1 MRVFFQTSRQR
12 SFLSACRIAR
22 KKWSASVPL
31 LLAALLTVVF
41 YSCRDEDL
49 LPSVQ
54 SVEHNGTRTE
64 DNANTSG
71 LTISGDI
78 KKFYDDKNNLLYS
91 GYTYAPSRRVPL
103 VGEGRVINQITK
115 NLVGVLS
122 NSDNK
127 LEYLVDKNL
136 DNSVKLTGLAEVNTG
151 LPILSVKDVNRV
163 YYDSSNG
170 IKVGFLYKDPGG
182 LLSLNVLKGFWVK
195 TYLKGEEQDGSSTSG
210 SGDDFQ
216 LLNLNLLNVSG
227 GLSEISFTT
236 TKPFDEVRIGCASI
250 DVDVLSGLE
259 FYYAFVGENPKK
271 IAASFGYYKEAE
283 TNSGLGNTNNLI
295 DEYPDNSE
303 QLSMLGH
310 HELYVDF
317 NEKIVKD
324 SEIGFKTGGLKT
336 LDIDLT
342 GLSLFELTNNDV
354 NNKYVWGN
362 EKVLSGGIGISLL
375 GTQDGSM
382 SAIAKEDCYGV
393 KIKLN
398 TGLVG
403 GLLDAIL
410 GLLGNTHYYY
420 AYSRDPVEID
430 VSSYFTIGNDT
441 ISTDYYN
448 LPTPSDD
455 GSVSYSLDRWPSGAT
470 SPSISGNRITG
481 MTVNG
486 DYVVQAIYKRGEETS
501 WSYAVIHRDK
511 KEAEAGCN
519 TMMINTSANQGQ
531 YTVVESSGS
540 QGGISLF
547 NKINNRQNLV
557 DDDYTNYAEATNVLS
572 LIQFGSLA
580 GVHSSQDIAPQGG
593 GKTRVG
599 FVMQTNNQL
608 LGADVLKFFFIR
620 LYNDG
625 KEVFSGLT
633 AENDAVGVGLV
644 GNDGSKLRFYVE
656 TDQTFDQVE
665 LWTAGLLNV
674 NLNTF
679 RLYYAFYE
687 PVTCEEYAGTSEA
700 CMEMITAQK
709 HGATINYAET
719 KSSSAASVGS
729 TMNNLSY
736 VIDNSQQTAAS
747 IVAGVSLISRSTV
760 AVKFNSIRGGQP
772 VGAILR
778 TPGYVL
784 NASVLQN
791 VTIAAY
797 NGGQAVA
804 SESTSGGLASIEVIS
819 DAGLAYMEVTPLQD
833 YDEVRISFPSLAD
846 ALETVWLSGFY
857 IRPDA
862 NGNGIPDCAEEPDD
876 QGGTDG
882 ITYKSITEHVCVD
895 ETNDLGK
902 VRISVDAQDDKV
914 GTKLTFTCYPY
925 NGNGQK
931 IEQEAELQQDDK
943 GYFFE
948 LSLPVG
954 DYSISGLSTYNGLR
968 AQVHPLKTTW
978 KRNAADT
985 DWNNWSNWTDGSPW
999 GCTNVVIPTGATRYP
1014 NLKAWGSVD
1023 KFYGGNYCANIH
1035 FEPGAAVLNTQYL
1048 EYDCAYVEMEVQ
1060 SGMYHMISTPLH
1072 GMVTGDMFVSP
1083 EMPAYFT
1090 PLNGATYREVRHNPV
1105 VRQKMYSRAVT
1116 TATSGTDLNGTVA
1129 ATADWSRTFNA
1140 VAQLYEQA
1148 QGIKMMVG
1156 NEGDGTSYRLR
1167 FPKAYTEYNYY
1178 TLSGGWVKEETLPE
1192 GARNMNGKF
1201 AYEESGFKPENA
1213 GRSFTF
1219 KLRNEEQG
1227 ATYFVAGNPFMSYLD
1242 IKTFLTEN
1250 KQSVQAIRIIDS
1262 ENVFGEEEGLV
1273 RISLSENGNL
1283 SFDVAGEQSNTI
1295 APLQAFYVEASGDN
1309 ASDNVDIT
1317 YTSNM
1322 FVQPFASTATRSSRS
1337 ASVPAAGEMKISAV
1351 SGNSVSSCSLL
1362 RSAGASDAYNAKE
1375 DVITLIDENFM
1386 PKVKVYTVAGK
1397 RALDIQKI
1405 KNAARVDL
1413 GFMVKDGSQQTKFT
1427 LNYGS
1432 NWKGWT
1438 LVDKQTGN
1446 RYLLDGTSLTVN
1458 AGAMKSNNGR
1468 FYLVKE

>member
-1 MRVFFQTSRQR
+1 MSVFFQTSRQR
-12 SFLSACRIAR
+12 SFLSACRIAG

-54 SVEHNGTRTE
+54 SVEHNGTRNETE
-64 DNANTSG
+64 STSG
-71 LTISGDI
+71 LDVVQDEIYGA
-78 KKFYDDKNNLLYS
+78 
-91 GYTYAPSRRVPL
+91 TYKPNCRVPL

-136 DNSVKLTGLAEVNTG
+136 DNSVSLKGLAELNTG
-151 LPILSVKDVNRV
+151 LPILSVRDVNRV
-163 YYDSSNG
+163 YYDSNG

-182 LLSLNVLKGFWVK
+182 LLSLDVLKGFWVK

-210 SGDDFQ
+210 SGDKFQ

-250 DVDVLSGLE
+250 SVEVLSGLE

-271 IAASFGYYKEAE
+271 IAAKEH
-283 TNSGLGNTNNLI
+283 
-295 DEYPDNSE
+295 EYPDAKQERPS
-303 QLSMLGH
+303 
-310 HELYVDF
+310 
-317 NEKIVKD
+317 
-324 SEIGFKTGGLKT
+324 
-336 LDIDLT
+336 
-342 GLSLFELTNNDV
+342 TNITD
-354 NNKYVWGN
+354 
-362 EKVLSGGIGISLL
+362 LL
-375 GTQDGSM
+375 GRNLVDSDISNGPTCELLS
-382 SAIAKEDCYGV
+382 
-393 KIKLN
+393 
-398 TGLVG
+398 GLVG
-403 GLLDAIL
+403 GGLTCRVNFGATIPVGSEVGYYTTGGGLASISLGATELNAYDTSDNNPQSINTESGIGVSALAGGAREFSMILTKENAQRLELDLPSGINLLSAVQV
-410 GLLGNTHYYY
+410 HY

-441 ISTDYYN
+441 ISTDYYD
-448 LPTPSDD
+448 LPTPSE
-455 GSVSYSLDRWPSGAT
+455 GSVTYSLISWPSGAT
-470 SPSISGNRITG
+470 SPSISGNHMTG

-486 DYVVQAIYKRGEETS
+486 DYVVKAIYTREGETS
-501 WSYAVIHRDK
+501 LLYAVIHRDK
-511 KEAEAGCN
+511 KEVVAGCN

-557 DDDYTNYAEATNVLS
+557 DGDYTNYAEATNVLS

-593 GKTRVG
+593 RKTRVG

-620 LYNDG
+620 LYKDG

-719 KSSSAASVGS
+719 KSSSVASVGT

-772 VGAILR
+772 LGAILR

-876 QGGTDG
+876 QGETD
-882 ITYKSITEHVCVD
+882 IAYKSITEHVCVD
-895 ETNDLGK
+895 ETTYLGN
-902 VRISVDAQDDKV
+902 VRIFVDAQDDKV

-978 KRNAADT
+978 KRNTADT

-999 GCTNVVIPTGATRYP
+999 GCTNVVIPAGATRYP

-1090 PLNGATYREVRHNPV
+1090 PLNGDTYREVRHNPI

-1116 TATSGTDLNGTVA
+1116 TATSGTDLNGTVV

-1140 VAQLYEQA
+1140 VAQQYEQA

-1156 NEGDGTSYRLR
+1156 NDWGTSYRLR

-1178 TLSGGWVKEETLPE
+1178 TLSGEWVKKETLPK

-1201 AYEESGFKPENA
+1201 AYEVSGFNPENA
-1213 GRSFTF
+1213 GSSFTF
-1219 KLRNEEQG
+1219 ELRNEEQG

-1242 IKTFLTEN
+1242 IKTFLTKN

-1262 ENVFGEEEGLV
+1262 ESVFGEEEGLV
-1273 RISLSENGNL
+1273 RISLGENGDL
-1283 SFDVAGEQSNTI
+1283 SFEGYGEQSNTI
-1295 APLQAFYVEASGDN
+1295 APLQAFYVEVSGDY
-1309 ASDNVDIT
+1309 ASDNVNIT
-1317 YTSNM
+1317 YTSDM
-1322 FVQPFASTATRSSRS
+1322 FVQPSASTATRSSRS
-1337 ASVPAAGEMKISAV
+1337 ASVPTAGEMKISAV

-1375 DVITLIDENFM
+1375 DVVALIDEDFM
-1386 PKVKVYTVAGK
+1386 PKVKVYTVADK
-1397 RALDIQKI
+1397 RALDIQKMS
-1405 KNAARVDL
+1405 NATRVDL
-1413 GFMVKDGSQQTKFT
+1413 GFMVKDGSQQTEFT
-1427 LNYGS
+1427 LDYGS

-1438 LVDKQTGN
+1438 LVDKQTGK

-1458 AGAMKSNNGR
+1458 AGAMKSNDGR

>member
-1 MRVFFQTSRQR
+1 MSVFFQTSRQR
-12 SFLSACRIAR
+12 SFLSVCRIAG

-31 LLAALLTVVF
+31 FLAALLTVVF

-54 SVEHNGTRTE
+54 SFEQGGTRAET
-64 DNANTSG
+64 ASTSG
-71 LTISGDI
+71 LDVVQ
-78 KKFYDDKNNLLYS
+78 DA
-91 GYTYAPSRRVPL
+91 TYGATYKPNCRVPL

-136 DNSVKLTGLAEVNTG
+136 DNFVSLKGLAEVNAG

-182 LLSLNVLKGFWVK
+182 LLSLDVLKGFWVK

-210 SGDDFQ
+210 SGENFQ

-259 FYYAFVGENPKK
+259 FYYAFVGENSKK
-271 IAASFGYYKEAE
+271 IAAEKH
-283 TNSGLGNTNNLI
+283 
-295 DEYPDNSE
+295 EYPYAE
-303 QLSMLGH
+303 QERPRH
-310 HELYVDF
+310 HLLKGDLVNESLTDGPVCELV
-317 NEKIVKD
+317 
-324 SEIGFKTGGLKT
+324 S
-336 LDIDLT
+336 
-342 GLSLFELTNNDV
+342 
-354 NNKYVWGN
+354 
-362 EKVLSGGIGISLL
+362 
-375 GTQDGSM
+375 
-382 SAIAKEDCYGV
+382 
-393 KIKLN
+393 
-398 TGLVG
+398 
-403 GLLDAIL
+403 
-410 GLLGNTHYYY
+410 GLLGGGLTCRVDFGATIPVGSEVGYYTTGGGLASISLGATKLNAYDTSDNNPQSINAESGIGVSALAGGAREFSMILTKKDTRRLELDLPSGINLLSAVQVHY

-448 LPTPSDD
+448 LPTPSE
-455 GSVSYSLDRWPSGAT
+455 GTVIYSLISSPNGVT
-470 SPSISGNRITG
+470 SPEISGNHITG

-486 DYVVQAIYKRGEETS
+486 DYVVKAVYTREEKEIS
-501 WSYAVIHRDK
+501 WSYAVIHRNK

-519 TMMINTSANQGQ
+519 TMMINTSGNEGQ

-557 DDDYTNYAEATNVLS
+557 DGDYTNYAEATNVLS

-580 GVHSSQDIAPQGG
+580 GVHSSQDIALQGG

-620 LYNDG
+620 LYKDG

-656 TDQTFDQVE
+656 TDRTFDQVE

-719 KSSSAASVGS
+719 KSSSVASVGA
-729 TMNNLSY
+729 TTNNLSY

-772 VGAILR
+772 LGAILR
-778 TPGYVL
+778 MPGYVL

-804 SESTSGGLASIEVIS
+804 SESTSSGLASIEVIS

-833 YDEVRISFPSLAD
+833 YNEVRISFPSLAD

-862 NGNGIPDCAEEPDD
+862 NGNGIPDCAEELEV
-876 QGGTDG
+876 QGEID
-882 ITYKSITEHVCVD
+882 IVYRDITEHVCVD
-895 ETNDLGK
+895 ETTYWGN
-902 VRISVDAQDDKV
+902 VRISVDAKPELL
-914 GTKLTFTCYPY
+914 GTELTFTCYPY

-931 IEQEAELQQDDK
+931 IEQEAALQQDNN

-978 KRNAADT
+978 KRNALDT
-985 DWNNWSNWTDGSPW
+985 DWNNWNNWTDGSPW
-999 GCTNVVIPTGATRYP
+999 GCTNVVIPAGATRYP
-1014 NLKAWGSVD
+1014 NLNAWGSVD

-1116 TATSGTDLNGTVA
+1116 TATSGTDPNGTVV

-1140 VAQLYEQA
+1140 VAQPYEQA

-1156 NEGDGTSYRLR
+1156 NDWGTSYRLR

-1178 TLSGGWVKEETLPE
+1178 TLSGGWVKKETLPE

-1201 AYEESGFKPENA
+1201 AYEVIGFNPENA
-1213 GRSFTF
+1213 GSSFTF
-1219 KLRNEEQG
+1219 ELRNEEQG
-1227 ATYFVAGNPFMSYLD
+1227 ATCFVAGNPFMSYLD

-1262 ENVFGEEEGLV
+1262 ENIFGEEEGLV
-1273 RISLSENGNL
+1273 RISLGENGDL

-1295 APLQAFYVEASGDN
+1295 APLQAFYVEVSGDY
-1309 ASDNVDIT
+1309 ASDNVNIT

-1322 FVQPFASTATRSSRS
+1322 FVQPSASTATRSSRS
-1337 ASVPAAGEMKISAV
+1337 ASVPTAGEMKISAV

-1375 DVITLIDENFM
+1375 DIVSLIDEDFM
-1386 PKVKVYTVAGK
+1386 PKVKVYTVADK
-1397 RALDIQKI
+1397 RALDIQKMS
-1405 KNAARVDL
+1405 NATRVGL
-1413 GFMVKDGSQQTKFT
+1413 GFMVKDGSQQTEFT
-1427 LNYGS
+1427 LDYGS

-1438 LVDKQTGN
+1438 LVDKQTGK

-1458 AGAMKSNNGR
+1458 AGAMKSNDGR

>member
-1 MRVFFQTSRQR
+1 MSVFFQTSRQR
-12 SFLSACRIAR
+12 SFLSACRIAG

-31 LLAALLTVVF
+31 FLAALLTVVF

-54 SVEHNGTRTE
+54 SFEQGGTRAE
-64 DNANTSG
+64 AASTSG
-71 LTISGDI
+71 LDVVQGA
-78 KKFYDDKNNLLYS
+78 
-91 GYTYAPSRRVPL
+91 TYGATYKPNCRVPL

-136 DNSVKLTGLAEVNTG
+136 DNSVSLKGLAEVNAG

-170 IKVGFLYKDPGG
+170 IKVGFLYKAPGG
-182 LLSLNVLKGFWVK
+182 LLSLNVLQGFWVK

-210 SGDDFQ
+210 SGDNFK

-250 DVDVLSGLE
+250 DVEVLSGLE

-271 IAASFGYYKEAE
+271 IAAETYAYPTAKQEKPAHWGTGDLVNKNLNDGPVCELVSGLLGGGLTCRVDFGATIPVGSEVGYY
-283 TNSGLGNTNNLI
+283 T
-295 DEYPDNSE
+295 
-303 QLSMLGH
+303 
-310 HELYVDF
+310 
-317 NEKIVKD
+317 
-324 SEIGFKTGGLKT
+324 TGGGLASISLGATK
-336 LDIDLT
+336 LNAYDT
-342 GLSLFELTNNDV
+342 GDNNPQSI
-354 NNKYVWGN
+354 NT
-362 EKVLSGGIGISLL
+362 ESGIGV
-375 GTQDGSM
+375 
-382 SAIAKEDCYGV
+382 SA
-393 KIKLN
+393 
-398 TGLVG
+398 LVG
-403 GLLDAIL
+403 GAREFSMILTKKDTRRLELDLPSGINLLSAVKV
-410 GLLGNTHYYY
+410 HY

-448 LPTPSDD
+448 LPTPSE
-455 GSVSYSLDRWPSGAT
+455 GTVIYSLISWPSGAT
-470 SPSISGNRITG
+470 SPSISGNHMTG

-486 DYVVQAIYKRGEETS
+486 DYVVKAVYTREEKEIS
-501 WSYAVIHRDK
+501 WSYAVIHRNK

-557 DDDYTNYAEATNVLS
+557 DGDYTNYAEATNVLS

-593 GKTRVG
+593 KTRVG

-620 LYNDG
+620 LYKDG
-625 KEVFSGLT
+625 EEVFSGLT

-656 TDQTFDQVE
+656 TDKTFDQVE

-687 PVTCEEYAGTSEA
+687 PTTCEEYAGTSEA
-700 CMEMITAQK
+700 CMEIITAQK

-719 KSSSAASVGS
+719 KSSSVASVGT

-772 VGAILR
+772 LGAILR

-819 DAGLAYMEVTPLQD
+819 DAGLAYMEVTPLQG

-876 QGGTDG
+876 QGETD
-882 ITYKSITEHVCVD
+882 IAYKSITEHVCVD
-895 ETNDLGK
+895 ETTYLGN
-902 VRISVDAQDDKV
+902 VRIFVDAQDDKV

-931 IEQEAELQQDDK
+931 IEQEAELRQDDK

-978 KRNAADT
+978 KRNASDT

-999 GCTNVVIPTGATRYP
+999 GCTNVVIPAGATRYP
-1014 NLKAWGSVD
+1014 DLNAWGSVD

-1048 EYDCAYVEMEVQ
+1048 EYDCSYVEMEVQ

-1090 PLNGATYREVRHNPV
+1090 PLNGATYREVRHNPI

-1116 TATSGTDLNGTVA
+1116 TATSGTNGTVV

-1140 VAQLYEQA
+1140 VAQPYEQA

-1156 NEGDGTSYRLR
+1156 NDWGTSYRLR

-1178 TLSGGWVKEETLPE
+1178 TLSGGWVKKETLPE

-1201 AYEESGFKPENA
+1201 AYEVIGFNPENA
-1213 GRSFTF
+1213 GSSFTF
-1219 KLRNEEQG
+1219 ELRNEEQG

-1262 ENVFGEEEGLV
+1262 ENIFGGEEGLV
-1273 RISLSENGNL
+1273 RISLGENGDL

-1295 APLQAFYVEASGDN
+1295 APLQAFYVEVSGDY
-1309 ASDNVDIT
+1309 ASDNVNIT

-1322 FVQPFASTATRSSRS
+1322 FVQPSASTATRSSRS
-1337 ASVPAAGEMKISAV
+1337 ASVPTAGEMKISAV

-1362 RSAGASDAYNAKE
+1362 HSAGASDAYNAKE
-1375 DVITLIDENFM
+1375 DIVSLIDEDFM
-1386 PKVKVYTVAGK
+1386 PKVKVYTVADK
-1397 RALDIQKI
+1397 RALDIQKMS
-1405 KNAARVDL
+1405 NATRVGL
-1413 GFMVKDGSQQTKFT
+1413 GFMVKDGSQQTEFT
-1427 LNYGS
+1427 LDYGS

-1438 LVDKQTGN
+1438 LVDKQTGK

-1458 AGAMKSNNGR
+1458 AGAMKSNDGR

>member
-12 SFLSACRIAR
+12 SFLSACRIAG

-64 DNANTSG
+64 TASTSG
-71 LTISGDI
+71 LDVEQ
-78 KKFYDDKNNLLYS
+78 NE
-91 GYTYAPSRRVPL
+91 TYGATYKPNRRVPL

-122 NSDNK
+122 SSDNK
-127 LEYLVDKNL
+127 LEYLVDKDL
-136 DNSVKLTGLAEVNTG
+136 TNSVSLKGLAEVNTG

-182 LLSLNVLKGFWVK
+182 LLSLNVLKGFWIK
-195 TYLKGEEQDGSSTSG
+195 TYLKGKKQDGSSTSG
-210 SGDDFQ
+210 SGDSFQ

-236 TKPFDEVRIGCASI
+236 TEPFDEVRIGCGSI
-250 DVDVLSGLE
+250 SVDVLSGLE
-259 FYYAFVGENPKK
+259 FYYAFVGDNPEK
-271 IAASFGYYKEAE
+271 IAASFGYYTKAE
-283 TNSGLGNTNNLI
+283 TNPGSITGLGNTNNLI
-295 DEYPDNSE
+295 DDSPYNSE
-303 QLSMLGH
+303 QLSKLGH

-317 NEKIVKD
+317 NEKIVKG
-324 SEIGFKTGGLKT
+324 SEIGFKTGGFKT
-336 LDIDLT
+336 LDINLT

-403 GLLDAIL
+403 GLLDTVL
-410 GLLGNTHYYY
+410 GLLGNTYYYY

-448 LPTPSDD
+448 LPTPSD
-455 GSVSYSLDRWPSGAT
+455 GTVSYSPISYPEGAT
-470 SPSISGNRITG
+470 PPNISGNHMTG

-486 DYVVQAIYKRGEETS
+486 DYVIRAVYTREGETS
-501 WSYAVIHRDK
+501 WSYAVIHRNK

-519 TMMINTSANQGQ
+519 TMMINTSENQGQ

-547 NKINNRQNLV
+547 NKINDRPNLV
-557 DDDYTNYAEATNVLS
+557 DGDYTNYAEATNVLS

-580 GVHSSQDIAPQGG
+580 GIHSSQDIAPQGG
-593 GKTRVG
+593 EKTRVG

-620 LYNDG
+620 LYKDG
-625 KEVFSGLT
+625 EEVFSGLT

-674 NLNTF
+674 NLNIF

-719 KSSSAASVGS
+719 KSSSAASVGA

-778 TPGYVL
+778 TLGYVL

-902 VRISVDAQDDKV
+902 VRISVDAQDDK
-914 GTKLTFTCYPY
+914 TKLTFTCYPY

-931 IEQEAELQQDDK
+931 IEQEAELQHDDK

-985 DWNNWSNWTDGSPW
+985 DWNNWNNWTDGSPW

-1014 NLKAWGSVD
+1014 VLKPWSSEAT
-1023 KFYGGNYCANIH
+1023 FYGGNYCENIH

-1048 EYDCAYVEMEVQ
+1048 EYSRAYVEMEMA
-1060 SGMYHMISTPLH
+1060 GATPRMISIPLQ
-1072 GMVTGDMFVSP
+1072 GMVTGDMFVSS

-1090 PLNGATYREVRHNPV
+1090 PLNNETYPEVRHNPL
-1105 VRQKMYSRAVT
+1105 VRQQMYSRAVT
-1116 TATSGTDLNGTVA
+1116 TATSGKNDPDSTIA

-1140 VAQLYEQA
+1140 VAQPYEQA
-1148 QGIKMMVG
+1148 QGIMLMVG
-1156 NEGDGTSYRLR
+1156 SEGDGTSYRLR
-1167 FPKAYTEYNYY
+1167 FPKDYTAYNYY
-1178 TLSGGWVKEETLPE
+1178 TLSGGWVKSEPLQN
-1192 GARNMNGKF
+1192 GARDKNGRF
-1201 AYEESGFKPENA
+1201 TYEESGFTPENV
-1213 GRSFTF
+1213 RNSFTF
-1219 KLRNEEQG
+1219 KLRNDKQG
-1227 ATYFVAGNPFMSYLD
+1227 AIYFVAGNPFMSYLD
-1242 IKTFLTEN
+1242 IQEFLQQN
-1250 KQSVQAIRIIDS
+1250 SGSVSAIVLS
-1262 ENVFGEEEGLV
+1262 EKGEQIT
-1273 RISLSENGNL
+1273 ISLDLKDGIR
-1283 SFDVAGEQSNTI
+1283 TI
-1295 APLQAFYVEASGDN
+1295 APLQAFYVVSTN
-1309 ASDNVDIT
+1309 TNSTQLDIT
-1317 YTSNM
+1317 YTSDM
-1322 FVQPFASTATRSSRS
+1322 FVQPSASTATRSSRS
-1337 ASVPAAGEMKISAV
+1337 ASDPAAGEMKISAV

-1375 DVITLIDENFM
+1375 DVISLIDEHFM

-1446 RYLLDGTSLTVN
+1446 RYRLEGNPLTVN
-1458 AGAMKSNNGR
+1458 AGIMKTNSGR

>member
-1 MRVFFQTSRQR
+1 MSVFFQTSRQR
-12 SFLSACRIAR
+12 SFLSACRIAG

-31 LLAALLTVVF
+31 FLAALLTVVF

-54 SVEHNGTRTE
+54 SFEQGGTRAE
-64 DNANTSG
+64 AASTSG
-71 LTISGDI
+71 LDVVQ
-78 KKFYDDKNNLLYS
+78 DA
-91 GYTYAPSRRVPL
+91 TYGATYKPNCRVPL

-136 DNSVKLTGLAEVNTG
+136 DNFVSLKGLAEVNAG

-163 YYDSSNG
+163 YYDSSNV

-182 LLSLNVLKGFWVK
+182 LLSLDVLKGFWVK

-210 SGDDFQ
+210 SGENFQ

-236 TKPFDEVRIGCASI
+236 KKPFDEVRIGCASI

-271 IAASFGYYKEAE
+271 IAAKEH
-283 TNSGLGNTNNLI
+283 
-295 DEYPDNSE
+295 EYPDAKQERPS
-303 QLSMLGH
+303 
-310 HELYVDF
+310 
-317 NEKIVKD
+317 
-324 SEIGFKTGGLKT
+324 
-336 LDIDLT
+336 
-342 GLSLFELTNNDV
+342 TNITD
-354 NNKYVWGN
+354 
-362 EKVLSGGIGISLL
+362 LL
-375 GTQDGSM
+375 GRNLVDSDISNGPTCELLS
-382 SAIAKEDCYGV
+382 
-393 KIKLN
+393 
-398 TGLVG
+398 GLVG
-403 GLLDAIL
+403 GGLTCRVDFGATIPVGSEVGYYTTGGGLASISLGATKLNAYDTSDNNPQSINAESGIGVSALAGGAREFSMILTKKDTRRLELDLPSGINLLSAVQV
-410 GLLGNTHYYY
+410 HY

-448 LPTPSDD
+448 LPTPSE
-455 GSVSYSLDRWPSGAT
+455 GTVIYSLISSPNGVT
-470 SPSISGNRITG
+470 SPEISGNHITG

-486 DYVVQAIYKRGEETS
+486 DYVVKAVYTREEKEIS
-501 WSYAVIHRDK
+501 WSYAVIHRNK

-519 TMMINTSANQGQ
+519 TMMINTSGNEGQ

-557 DDDYTNYAEATNVLS
+557 DGDYTNYAEATNVLS

-580 GVHSSQDIAPQGG
+580 GVHSSQDIALQGG

-620 LYNDG
+620 LYKDG

-656 TDQTFDQVE
+656 TDRTFDQVE

-719 KSSSAASVGS
+719 KSSSVASVGA
-729 TMNNLSY
+729 TTNNLSY

-772 VGAILR
+772 LGAILR

-804 SESTSGGLASIEVIS
+804 SESTSSGLASIEVIS

-833 YDEVRISFPSLAD
+833 YNEVRISFPSLAD

-862 NGNGIPDCAEEPDD
+862 NGNGIPDCAEELEV
-876 QGGTDG
+876 QGEIDIVYRG
-882 ITYKSITEHVCVD
+882 ITEHVCVD
-895 ETNDLGK
+895 ETTYLGN
-902 VRISVDAQDDKV
+902 VRISVDAKPELL
-914 GTKLTFTCYPY
+914 GTELTFTCYPY

-931 IEQEAELQQDDK
+931 IEQEAALQQDNN

-978 KRNAADT
+978 KRNASDT
-985 DWNNWSNWTDGSPW
+985 DWNNWNNWTDGSPW
-999 GCTNVVIPTGATRYP
+999 GCTNVVIPAGATRYP
-1014 NLKAWGSVD
+1014 NLNAWGSVD

-1116 TATSGTDLNGTVA
+1116 TATSGTDPNGTVA
-1129 ATADWSRTFNA
+1129 ATVDWSRTFNA
-1140 VAQLYEQA
+1140 VAQPYEQA

-1156 NEGDGTSYRLR
+1156 NDWGTSYRLR

-1178 TLSGGWVKEETLPE
+1178 TLSGGWVKKETLPE

-1201 AYEESGFKPENA
+1201 AYEVIGFNPENA
-1213 GRSFTF
+1213 GSSFTF
-1219 KLRNEEQG
+1219 ELRNEEQG

-1262 ENVFGEEEGLV
+1262 ENIFGGEEGLV
-1273 RISLSENGNL
+1273 RISLGENGDL

-1295 APLQAFYVEASGDN
+1295 APLQAFYVEVSGDY
-1309 ASDNVDIT
+1309 ASDNVNIT

-1322 FVQPFASTATRSSRS
+1322 FVQPSASTATRSSRS
-1337 ASVPAAGEMKISAV
+1337 ASVPTAGEMKISAV

-1362 RSAGASDAYNAKE
+1362 HSAGASDAYNAKE
-1375 DVITLIDENFM
+1375 DIVSLIDEDFM
-1386 PKVKVYTVAGK
+1386 PKVKVYTVADK
-1397 RALDIQKI
+1397 RALDIQKMS
-1405 KNAARVDL
+1405 NATRVGL
-1413 GFMVKDGSQQTKFT
+1413 GFMVKDGSQQTEFT
-1427 LNYGS
+1427 LDYGS

-1438 LVDKQTGN
+1438 LVDKQTGK

-1458 AGAMKSNNGR
+1458 AGAMKSNDGR

>member
-1 MRVFFQTSRQR
+1 MSVFFQTSRQR
-12 SFLSACRIAR
+12 SFLSACRIAG

-31 LLAALLTVVF
+31 FLAALLTVVF

-54 SVEHNGTRTE
+54 SFEQGGTRAE
-64 DNANTSG
+64 AASTSG
-71 LTISGDI
+71 LDVVQ
-78 KKFYDDKNNLLYS
+78 DA
-91 GYTYAPSRRVPL
+91 TYGATYKPNCRVPL

-136 DNSVKLTGLAEVNTG
+136 DNFVSLKGLAEVNAG

-163 YYDSSNG
+163 YYDSSNV

-182 LLSLNVLKGFWVK
+182 LLSLDVLKGFWVK

-210 SGDDFQ
+210 SGENFQ

-236 TKPFDEVRIGCASI
+236 KKPFDEVRIGCASI

-271 IAASFGYYKEAE
+271 IAAKEH
-283 TNSGLGNTNNLI
+283 
-295 DEYPDNSE
+295 EYPDAKQERPS
-303 QLSMLGH
+303 
-310 HELYVDF
+310 
-317 NEKIVKD
+317 
-324 SEIGFKTGGLKT
+324 
-336 LDIDLT
+336 
-342 GLSLFELTNNDV
+342 TNITD
-354 NNKYVWGN
+354 
-362 EKVLSGGIGISLL
+362 LL
-375 GTQDGSM
+375 GRNLVDSDISNGPTCELLS
-382 SAIAKEDCYGV
+382 
-393 KIKLN
+393 
-398 TGLVG
+398 GLVG
-403 GLLDAIL
+403 GGLTCRVDFGATIPVGSEVGYYTTGGGLASISLGATKLNAYDTSDNNPQSINAESGIGVSALAGGAREFSMILTKKDTRRLELDLPSGINLLSAVQV
-410 GLLGNTHYYY
+410 HY

-448 LPTPSDD
+448 LPTPSE
-455 GSVSYSLDRWPSGAT
+455 GTVIYSLISSPNGVT
-470 SPSISGNRITG
+470 SPEISGNHITG

-486 DYVVQAIYKRGEETS
+486 DYVVKAVYTREEKEIS
-501 WSYAVIHRDK
+501 WSYAVIHRNK

-519 TMMINTSANQGQ
+519 TMMINTSGNEGQ

-557 DDDYTNYAEATNVLS
+557 DGDYTNYAEATNVLS

-580 GVHSSQDIAPQGG
+580 GVHSSQDIALQGG

-620 LYNDG
+620 LYKDG

-656 TDQTFDQVE
+656 TDRTFDQVE

-719 KSSSAASVGS
+719 KSSSVASVGA
-729 TMNNLSY
+729 TTNNLSY

-747 IVAGVSLISRSTV
+747 IVAGVSLISRPTV

-772 VGAILR
+772 LGAILR

-804 SESTSGGLASIEVIS
+804 SESTSSGLASIEVIS

-833 YDEVRISFPSLAD
+833 YNEVRISFPSLAD

-862 NGNGIPDCAEEPDD
+862 NGNGIPDCAEELEV
-876 QGGTDG
+876 QGEID
-882 ITYKSITEHVCVD
+882 IVYRDITEHVCVD
-895 ETNDLGK
+895 KTTYLGN
-902 VRISVDAQDDKV
+902 VRISVDAKPELL
-914 GTKLTFTCYPY
+914 GTELTFTCYPY

-931 IEQEAELQQDDK
+931 IEQEAALQQDNN
-943 GYFFE
+943 GYFFK

-968 AQVHPLKTTW
+968 AQVHPQKTTW
-978 KRNAADT
+978 KRNALDT
-985 DWNNWSNWTDGSPW
+985 DWNNWNNWTDGSPW
-999 GCTNVVIPTGATRYP
+999 GCTNVVIPAGATRYP
-1014 NLKAWGSVD
+1014 NLNAWGSVD

-1083 EMPAYFT
+1083 EMPAYFI
-1090 PLNGATYREVRHNPV
+1090 PLIGATYREVRHNPV

-1116 TATSGTDLNGTVA
+1116 TATSGTDPNGTVV

-1140 VAQLYEQA
+1140 VAQPYEQA

-1156 NEGDGTSYRLR
+1156 NDWGTFYRLR

-1178 TLSGGWVKEETLPE
+1178 TLSGGWVKKETLPE

-1201 AYEESGFKPENA
+1201 AYEVIGFNPENA
-1213 GRSFTF
+1213 GSSFTF
-1219 KLRNEEQG
+1219 ELRNEEQG
-1227 ATYFVAGNPFMSYLD
+1227 ATCFVAGNPFMSYLD

-1262 ENVFGEEEGLV
+1262 ENIFGGKEGLV
-1273 RISLSENGNL
+1273 RISLGENGDL

-1295 APLQAFYVEASGDN
+1295 APLQAFYVEVSGDY
-1309 ASDNVDIT
+1309 ASDNVNIT

-1322 FVQPFASTATRSSRS
+1322 FVQPSASTATRSSRS
-1337 ASVPAAGEMKISAV
+1337 ASVPTAGEMKISAV

-1375 DVITLIDENFM
+1375 DIVSLIDEDFM
-1386 PKVKVYTVAGK
+1386 PKVKVYTVADK
-1397 RALDIQKI
+1397 RALDIQKMS
-1405 KNAARVDL
+1405 NATRVGL
-1413 GFMVKDGSQQTKFT
+1413 GFMVKDGSQQTEFT
-1427 LNYGS
+1427 LDYGS

-1438 LVDKQTGN
+1438 LVDKQTGK

-1458 AGAMKSNNGR
+1458 AGAMKSNDGR

>member
-12 SFLSACRIAR
+12 SFLSACRIAG

-64 DNANTSG
+64 TASTSG
-71 LTISGDI
+71 LDVEQ
-78 KKFYDDKNNLLYS
+78 NE
-91 GYTYAPSRRVPL
+91 TYGATYKPNRRVPL

-122 NSDNK
+122 SSDNK
-127 LEYLVDKNL
+127 LEYLVDKDL
-136 DNSVKLTGLAEVNTG
+136 TNSVSLKGLAEVNTG

-182 LLSLNVLKGFWVK
+182 LLSLNVLKGFWIK
-195 TYLKGEEQDGSSTSG
+195 TYLKGKKQDGSSTSG
-210 SGDDFQ
+210 SGDSFQ

-236 TKPFDEVRIGCASI
+236 TEPFDEVRIGCGSI
-250 DVDVLSGLE
+250 SVDVLSGLE
-259 FYYAFVGENPKK
+259 FYYAFVGDNPEK
-271 IAASFGYYKEAE
+271 IAASFGYYTKAE
-283 TNSGLGNTNNLI
+283 TNPGSITGLGNTNNLI
-295 DEYPDNSE
+295 DDSPYNSE
-303 QLSMLGH
+303 QLSKLGH

-317 NEKIVKD
+317 NEKIVKG
-324 SEIGFKTGGLKT
+324 SEIGFKTGGFKT
-336 LDIDLT
+336 LDINLT

-403 GLLDAIL
+403 GLLDTVL
-410 GLLGNTHYYY
+410 GLLGNTYYYY

-448 LPTPSDD
+448 LPTPSD
-455 GSVSYSLDRWPSGAT
+455 GTVSYSPISYPEGAT
-470 SPSISGNRITG
+470 PPNISGNHMTG

-486 DYVVQAIYKRGEETS
+486 DYVIRAVYTREGETS
-501 WSYAVIHRDK
+501 WSYAVIHRNK

-519 TMMINTSANQGQ
+519 TMMINTSENQGQ

-547 NKINNRQNLV
+547 NKINDRPNLV
-557 DDDYTNYAEATNVLS
+557 DGDYTNYAEATNVLS

-580 GVHSSQDIAPQGG
+580 GIHSSQDIAPQGG
-593 GKTRVG
+593 EKTRVG

-620 LYNDG
+620 LYKDG
-625 KEVFSGLT
+625 EEVFSGLT

-719 KSSSAASVGS
+719 KSSSAASVGA

-784 NASVLQN
+784 NASILQN

-902 VRISVDAQDDKV
+902 VRISVDAQDDK
-914 GTKLTFTCYPY
+914 TKLTFTCYPY

-931 IEQEAELQQDDK
+931 IEQEAELQHDDK

-985 DWNNWSNWTDGSPW
+985 DWNNWNNWTDGSPW

-1014 NLKAWGSVD
+1014 VLKPWSSEAT
-1023 KFYGGNYCANIH
+1023 FYGGNYCENIH

-1048 EYDCAYVEMEVQ
+1048 EYSRAYVEMEMA
-1060 SGMYHMISTPLH
+1060 GATPRMISIPLQ
-1072 GMVTGDMFVSP
+1072 GMVTGDMFVSS

-1090 PLNGATYREVRHNPV
+1090 PLNNETYPEVRHNPL
-1105 VRQKMYSRAVT
+1105 VRQQMYSRAVT
-1116 TATSGTDLNGTVA
+1116 TASSGKNDPDSTIA

-1140 VAQLYEQA
+1140 VAQPYEQA
-1148 QGIKMMVG
+1148 QGIMLMVG
-1156 NEGDGTSYRLR
+1156 SEGDGTSYRLR
-1167 FPKAYTEYNYY
+1167 FPKDYTAYNYY
-1178 TLSGGWVKEETLPE
+1178 TLSGGWVKSEPLQN
-1192 GARNMNGKF
+1192 GARDKNGRF
-1201 AYEESGFKPENA
+1201 TYEESGFTPENV
-1213 GRSFTF
+1213 RNSFTF
-1219 KLRNEEQG
+1219 KLRNDKQG
-1227 ATYFVAGNPFMSYLD
+1227 AIYFVAGNPFMSYLD
-1242 IKTFLTEN
+1242 IQEFLQQN
-1250 KQSVQAIRIIDS
+1250 SGSVSAIVLS
-1262 ENVFGEEEGLV
+1262 EKGEQIT
-1273 RISLSENGNL
+1273 ISLDLKG
-1283 SFDVAGEQSNTI
+1283 GIRTI
-1295 APLQAFYVEASGDN
+1295 APLQAFYVVSTN
-1309 ASDNVDIT
+1309 TNSTQLDIT
-1317 YTSNM
+1317 YTSDM
-1322 FVQPFASTATRSSRS
+1322 FVQPSASTATRSSRS
-1337 ASVPAAGEMKISAV
+1337 ASDPAAGEMKISAV

-1375 DVITLIDENFM
+1375 DVISLIDEHFM

-1446 RYLLDGTSLTVN
+1446 RYRLEGNPLTVN
-1458 AGAMKSNNGR
+1458 AGIMKTNSGR

>member
-1 MRVFFQTSRQR
+1 MSVFFQTSRQR
-12 SFLSACRIAR
+12 SFLSACRIAG

-31 LLAALLTVVF
+31 FLAALLTVVF

-54 SVEHNGTRTE
+54 SFEQGGTRAE
-64 DNANTSG
+64 AASTSG
-71 LTISGDI
+71 LDVVQ
-78 KKFYDDKNNLLYS
+78 DA
-91 GYTYAPSRRVPL
+91 TYGATYKPNCRVPL

-136 DNSVKLTGLAEVNTG
+136 DNFVSLKGLAEVNAG

-163 YYDSSNG
+163 YYDSSNV

-182 LLSLNVLKGFWVK
+182 LLSLDVLKGFWVK
-195 TYLKGEEQDGSSTSG
+195 TYLKGEEQDGSSTLG
-210 SGDDFQ
+210 SGENFQ

-250 DVDVLSGLE
+250 SVEVLSGLE

-271 IAASFGYYKEAE
+271 IAAEKH
-283 TNSGLGNTNNLI
+283 
-295 DEYPDNSE
+295 EYPYAE
-303 QLSMLGH
+303 QERPLHPLSKGDLVNESLTDGPVC
-310 HELYVDF
+310 EL
-317 NEKIVKD
+317 
-324 SEIGFKTGGLKT
+324 
-336 LDIDLT
+336 
-342 GLSLFELTNNDV
+342 
-354 NNKYVWGN
+354 
-362 EKVLSGGIGISLL
+362 IS
-375 GTQDGSM
+375 
-382 SAIAKEDCYGV
+382 
-393 KIKLN
+393 
-398 TGLVG
+398 
-403 GLLDAIL
+403 
-410 GLLGNTHYYY
+410 GLLGGLTCRVDFGATIPVGSEVGYYTKGGGLASISLGATKLNAYDTGDNNPQSINTESGIGVSALAGGAREFSMILTKKDTRRLELDLPSGINLLSAVQVHY

-448 LPTPSDD
+448 LPTPSE
-455 GSVSYSLDRWPSGAT
+455 GTVIYSLISSPNGVT
-470 SPSISGNRITG
+470 SPEISGNRITG

-486 DYVVQAIYKRGEETS
+486 DYAVKAVYTREEKEIS
-501 WSYAVIHRDK
+501 WSYAVIHRNK

-519 TMMINTSANQGQ
+519 TMMINTSGNEGQ

-557 DDDYTNYAEATNVLS
+557 DGDYTNYAEATNVLS

-593 GKTRVG
+593 KTRVG

-620 LYNDG
+620 LYKDG
-625 KEVFSGLT
+625 EEVFSGLT
-633 AENDAVGVGLV
+633 AENDAIGVGLV

-656 TDQTFDQVE
+656 TDKTFDQVE

-687 PVTCEEYAGTSEA
+687 PTTCEEYAGTSEA

-719 KSSSAASVGS
+719 KSSSAASVGA

-772 VGAILR
+772 LGAILR

-876 QGGTDG
+876 QGETD
-882 ITYKSITEHVCVD
+882 ITYRSITEHVCVD
-895 ETNDLGK
+895 KTTYLGN
-902 VRISVDAQDDKV
+902 VRISVDAKSELL
-914 GTKLTFTCYPY
+914 GTELTFTCYPY
-925 NGNGQK
+925 NGNEQK
-931 IEQEAELQQDDK
+931 IEQKAELQQDDK

-978 KRNAADT
+978 KRNASDT

-999 GCTNVVIPTGATRYP
+999 GCTNVVIPAGATRYP
-1014 NLKAWGSVD
+1014 NLNAWGSVD

-1072 GMVTGDMFVSP
+1072 GMITGDMFVSP

-1090 PLNGATYREVRHNPV
+1090 PLKEDTYREVRHNPI

-1116 TATSGTDLNGTVA
+1116 TATSGTDPNGTVA
-1129 ATADWSRTFNA
+1129 ATVDWSRTFNA
-1140 VAQLYEQA
+1140 VAQPYEQA

-1156 NEGDGTSYRLR
+1156 NDWGTSYRLR

-1178 TLSGGWVKEETLPE
+1178 TLSGGWVKKETLPE

-1201 AYEESGFKPENA
+1201 AYEVIGFNPENA
-1213 GRSFTF
+1213 GSSFTF
-1219 KLRNEEQG
+1219 ELRNEEQG

-1262 ENVFGEEEGLV
+1262 ESVFGEEEGLV
-1273 RISLSENGNL
+1273 RISLGENGDL

-1295 APLQAFYVEASGDN
+1295 APLQAFYVEVSGDY
-1309 ASDNVDIT
+1309 ASDNVNIT

-1322 FVQPFASTATRSSRS
+1322 FVQPSASTATRSSRS

-1351 SGNSVSSCSLL
+1351 SGNSVSSCSLI

-1375 DVITLIDENFM
+1375 DIVSLIDEDFM
-1386 PKVKVYTVAGK
+1386 PKVKVYTVADK
-1397 RALDIQKI
+1397 RALDIQKMS
-1405 KNAARVDL
+1405 NATRVGL
-1413 GFMVKDGSQQTKFT
+1413 GFMVKDGSQQTEFT
-1427 LNYGS
+1427 LDYGS

-1438 LVDKQTGN
+1438 LVDKQTGK

-1458 AGAMKSNNGR
+1458 AGAMKSNDGR

>member
-1 MRVFFQTSRQR
+1 MSVFFQTSRQR
-12 SFLSACRIAR
+12 SFLSVCRIAG

-31 LLAALLTVVF
+31 FLAALLTVVF

-54 SVEHNGTRTE
+54 SFEQGGTRAET
-64 DNANTSG
+64 ASTSG
-71 LTISGDI
+71 LDVVQ
-78 KKFYDDKNNLLYS
+78 DA
-91 GYTYAPSRRVPL
+91 TYGATYKPNCRVPL

-136 DNSVKLTGLAEVNTG
+136 DNFVSLKGLAEVNAG

-182 LLSLNVLKGFWVK
+182 LLSLNVLQGFWVK
-195 TYLKGEEQDGSSTSG
+195 TYLKGKEQDGSSTSG
-210 SGDDFQ
+210 SGDNFQ

-271 IAASFGYYKEAE
+271 IAAEKH
-283 TNSGLGNTNNLI
+283 
-295 DEYPDNSE
+295 EYPYAE
-303 QLSMLGH
+303 QERPLHPLSKGDL
-310 HELYVDF
+310 V
-317 NEKIVKD
+317 NE
-324 SEIGFKTGGLKT
+324 S
-336 LDIDLT
+336 LT
-342 GLSLFELTNNDV
+342 
-354 NNKYVWGN
+354 
-362 EKVLSGGIGISLL
+362 
-375 GTQDGSM
+375 DGPVC
-382 SAIAKEDCYGV
+382 E
-393 KIKLN
+393 
-398 TGLVG
+398 LVG
-403 GLLDAIL
+403 GLLGGGLTCRVDFGATIPVGSEVGYYTTGGGLASISLGATKLNAYDTSDNNPQSINAESGIGVSALAGGAREFSMIL
-410 GLLGNTHYYY
+410 TKKDTRRLELDLPSGINLLSAVQVRY

-448 LPTPSDD
+448 LPTPSE
-455 GSVSYSLDRWPSGAT
+455 GTVIYSLISSPNGVT
-470 SPSISGNRITG
+470 SPEISGNHITG

-486 DYVVQAIYKRGEETS
+486 DYVVKAVYTREEKEIS
-501 WSYAVIHRDK
+501 WSYAVIHRNK

-519 TMMINTSANQGQ
+519 TMMINTSGNEGQ

-557 DDDYTNYAEATNVLS
+557 DGDYTNYAEATNVLS

-580 GVHSSQDIAPQGG
+580 GVHSSQDIALQGG

-620 LYNDG
+620 LYKDG

-656 TDQTFDQVE
+656 TDRTFDQVE

-719 KSSSAASVGS
+719 KSSSVASVGA
-729 TMNNLSY
+729 TTNNLSY

-747 IVAGVSLISRSTV
+747 IVAGVSLISRPTV

-772 VGAILR
+772 LGAILR

-804 SESTSGGLASIEVIS
+804 SESTSSGLASIEVIS

-833 YDEVRISFPSLAD
+833 YNEVRISFPSLAD

-862 NGNGIPDCAEEPDD
+862 NGNGIPDCAEELEV
-876 QGGTDG
+876 QGEID
-882 ITYKSITEHVCVD
+882 IVYRDITEHVCVD
-895 ETNDLGK
+895 KTTYLGN
-902 VRISVDAQDDKV
+902 VRISVDAKPELL
-914 GTKLTFTCYPY
+914 GTELTFTCYPY

-931 IEQEAELQQDDK
+931 IEQEAALQQDNN

-968 AQVHPLKTTW
+968 AQVHPQKTTW
-978 KRNAADT
+978 KRNALDT
-985 DWNNWSNWTDGSPW
+985 DWNNWNNWTDGSPW
-999 GCTNVVIPTGATRYP
+999 GCTNVVIPAGATRYP
-1014 NLKAWGSVD
+1014 NLNAWGSVD

-1083 EMPAYFT
+1083 EMPAYFI
-1090 PLNGATYREVRHNPV
+1090 PLIGATYREVRHNPV

-1116 TATSGTDLNGTVA
+1116 TATSGTDPNGTVV

-1140 VAQLYEQA
+1140 VAQPYEQA

-1156 NEGDGTSYRLR
+1156 NDWGTFYRLR

-1178 TLSGGWVKEETLPE
+1178 TLSGGWVKKETLPE

-1201 AYEESGFKPENA
+1201 AYEVIGFNPENA
-1213 GRSFTF
+1213 GSSFTF
-1219 KLRNEEQG
+1219 ELRNEEQG
-1227 ATYFVAGNPFMSYLD
+1227 ATCFVAGNPFMSYLD

-1262 ENVFGEEEGLV
+1262 ENIFGEEEGLV
-1273 RISLSENGNL
+1273 RISLGENGDL

-1295 APLQAFYVEASGDN
+1295 APLQAFYVEVSGDY
-1309 ASDNVDIT
+1309 ASDNVNIT

-1322 FVQPFASTATRSSRS
+1322 FVQPSASTATRSSRS
-1337 ASVPAAGEMKISAV
+1337 ASVPTAGEMKISAV

-1375 DVITLIDENFM
+1375 DIVSLIDEDFM
-1386 PKVKVYTVAGK
+1386 PKVKVYTVADK
-1397 RALDIQKI
+1397 RALDIQKMS
-1405 KNAARVDL
+1405 NATRVGL
-1413 GFMVKDGSQQTKFT
+1413 GFMVKDGSQQTEFT
-1427 LNYGS
+1427 LDYGS

-1438 LVDKQTGN
+1438 LVDKQTGK

-1458 AGAMKSNNGR
+1458 AGAMKSNDGR

>member
-1 MRVFFQTSRQR
+1 MSVFFQTSRQR
-12 SFLSACRIAR
+12 SFLSACRIAG

-31 LLAALLTVVF
+31 FLAALLTVVF

-54 SVEHNGTRTE
+54 SFEQGGTRAE
-64 DNANTSG
+64 AASTSG
-71 LTISGDI
+71 LDVVQ
-78 KKFYDDKNNLLYS
+78 DA
-91 GYTYAPSRRVPL
+91 TYGATYKPNCRVPL

-136 DNSVKLTGLAEVNTG
+136 DNFVSLKGLAEVNAG

-182 LLSLNVLKGFWVK
+182 LLSLDVLKGFWVK

-210 SGDDFQ
+210 SGENFQ

-236 TKPFDEVRIGCASI
+236 KKPFDEVRIGCASI

-271 IAASFGYYKEAE
+271 IAAKEH
-283 TNSGLGNTNNLI
+283 
-295 DEYPDNSE
+295 EYPDAKQERPS
-303 QLSMLGH
+303 
-310 HELYVDF
+310 
-317 NEKIVKD
+317 
-324 SEIGFKTGGLKT
+324 
-336 LDIDLT
+336 
-342 GLSLFELTNNDV
+342 TNITD
-354 NNKYVWGN
+354 
-362 EKVLSGGIGISLL
+362 LL
-375 GTQDGSM
+375 GRNLVDSDISNGPTCELLS
-382 SAIAKEDCYGV
+382 
-393 KIKLN
+393 
-398 TGLVG
+398 GLVG
-403 GLLDAIL
+403 GGLTCRVDFGATIPVGSEVGYYTKGGGLASISLGATKLNAYDTGDNNPQSINTEGGIGVSALVGGAREFSMILTKENAQRLELDLPSGINLLSAVQV
-410 GLLGNTHYYY
+410 HY

-448 LPTPSDD
+448 LPTPSD
-455 GSVSYSLDRWPSGAT
+455 GSVTYSLISWPSGAT
-470 SPSISGNRITG
+470 SPSISGNHMTG

-486 DYVVQAIYKRGEETS
+486 DYVVKAIYTREEKETS
-501 WSYAVIHRDK
+501 WSYAVIHRNK
-511 KEAEAGCN
+511 KEAVAGCN
-519 TMMINTSANQGQ
+519 TMMINTSGNEGQ

-557 DDDYTNYAEATNVLS
+557 DGDYTNYAEATNVLS

-593 GKTRVG
+593 KTRVG

-620 LYNDG
+620 LYKDG
-625 KEVFSGLT
+625 EEVFSGLT
-633 AENDAVGVGLV
+633 AENDAIGVGLV

-656 TDQTFDQVE
+656 TDKTFDQVE

-687 PVTCEEYAGTSEA
+687 PTTCEEYAGTSEA

-719 KSSSAASVGS
+719 KSSSAASVGA

-772 VGAILR
+772 LGAILR

-804 SESTSGGLASIEVIS
+804 SESTSSGLASIEVIS

-833 YDEVRISFPSLAD
+833 YNEVRISFPSLAD

-862 NGNGIPDCAEEPDD
+862 NGNGIPDCAEELEV
-876 QGGTDG
+876 QGEIDIVYRG
-882 ITYKSITEHVCVD
+882 ITEHVCVD
-895 ETNDLGK
+895 ETTYLGN
-902 VRISVDAQDDKV
+902 VRISVDAKPELL
-914 GTKLTFTCYPY
+914 GTELTFTCYPY

-931 IEQEAELQQDDK
+931 IEQEAALQQDNN

-978 KRNAADT
+978 KRNASDT
-985 DWNNWSNWTDGSPW
+985 DWNNWNNWTDGSPW
-999 GCTNVVIPTGATRYP
+999 GCTNVVIPAGATRYP
-1014 NLKAWGSVD
+1014 NLNAWGSVD

-1116 TATSGTDLNGTVA
+1116 TATSGTDPNGTVA
-1129 ATADWSRTFNA
+1129 ATVDWSRTFNA
-1140 VAQLYEQA
+1140 VAQPYEQA

-1156 NEGDGTSYRLR
+1156 NDWGTSYRLR

-1178 TLSGGWVKEETLPE
+1178 TLSGGWVKKETLPE

-1201 AYEESGFKPENA
+1201 AYEVIGFNPENA
-1213 GRSFTF
+1213 GSSFTF
-1219 KLRNEEQG
+1219 ELRNEEQG

-1262 ENVFGEEEGLV
+1262 ENIFGGEEGLV
-1273 RISLSENGNL
+1273 RISLGENGDL

-1295 APLQAFYVEASGDN
+1295 APLQAFYVEVSGDY
-1309 ASDNVDIT
+1309 ASDNVNIT

-1322 FVQPFASTATRSSRS
+1322 FVQPSASTATRSSRS
-1337 ASVPAAGEMKISAV
+1337 ASVPTAGEMKISAV

-1362 RSAGASDAYNAKE
+1362 HSAGASDAYNAKE
-1375 DVITLIDENFM
+1375 DIVSLIDEDFM
-1386 PKVKVYTVAGK
+1386 PKVKVYTVADK
-1397 RALDIQKI
+1397 RALDIQKMS
-1405 KNAARVDL
+1405 NATRVGL
-1413 GFMVKDGSQQTKFT
+1413 GFMVKDGSQQTEFT
-1427 LNYGS
+1427 LDYGS

-1438 LVDKQTGN
+1438 LVDKQTGK

-1458 AGAMKSNNGR
+1458 AGAMKSNDGR

>member
-1 MRVFFQTSRQR
+1 M
-12 SFLSACRIAR
+12 
-22 KKWSASVPL
+22 
-31 LLAALLTVVF
+31 
-41 YSCRDEDL
+41 
-49 LPSVQ
+49 
-54 SVEHNGTRTE
+54 
-64 DNANTSG
+64 
-71 LTISGDI
+71 
-78 KKFYDDKNNLLYS
+78 
-91 GYTYAPSRRVPL
+91 
-103 VGEGRVINQITK
+103 
-115 NLVGVLS
+115 VGVLS

-136 DNSVKLTGLAEVNTG
+136 DNFVSLKGLAEVNAG

-182 LLSLNVLKGFWVK
+182 LLSLNVLQGFWVK
-195 TYLKGEEQDGSSTSG
+195 TYLKGKEQDGSSTSG
-210 SGDDFQ
+210 SGENFQ

-271 IAASFGYYKEAE
+271 IAAEKH
-283 TNSGLGNTNNLI
+283 
-295 DEYPDNSE
+295 EYPYAE
-303 QLSMLGH
+303 QERPLHPLSKGDL
-310 HELYVDF
+310 V
-317 NEKIVKD
+317 NE
-324 SEIGFKTGGLKT
+324 S
-336 LDIDLT
+336 LT
-342 GLSLFELTNNDV
+342 
-354 NNKYVWGN
+354 
-362 EKVLSGGIGISLL
+362 
-375 GTQDGSM
+375 DGPVC
-382 SAIAKEDCYGV
+382 E
-393 KIKLN
+393 
-398 TGLVG
+398 LVG
-403 GLLDAIL
+403 GLLGGGLTCRVDFGATIPVGSEVGYYTTGGGLASISLGATKLNAYDTSDNNPQSINAESGIGVSALAGGAREFSMIL
-410 GLLGNTHYYY
+410 TKKDTRRLELDLPSGINLLSAVQVRY

-448 LPTPSDD
+448 LPTPSE
-455 GSVSYSLDRWPSGAT
+455 GTVIYSLISSPNGVT
-470 SPSISGNRITG
+470 SPEISGNHITG

-486 DYVVQAIYKRGEETS
+486 DYVVKAVYTREEKEIS
-501 WSYAVIHRDK
+501 WSYAVIHRNK

-519 TMMINTSANQGQ
+519 TMMINTSGNEGQ

-557 DDDYTNYAEATNVLS
+557 DGDYTNYAEATNVLS

-580 GVHSSQDIAPQGG
+580 GVHSSQDIALQGG

-620 LYNDG
+620 LYKDG

-656 TDQTFDQVE
+656 TDRTFDQVE

-719 KSSSAASVGS
+719 KSSSVASVGA
-729 TMNNLSY
+729 TTNNLSY

-747 IVAGVSLISRSTV
+747 IVAGVSLISRPTV

-772 VGAILR
+772 LGAILR

-804 SESTSGGLASIEVIS
+804 SESTSSGLASIEVIS

-833 YDEVRISFPSLAD
+833 YNEVRISFPSLAD

-862 NGNGIPDCAEEPDD
+862 NGNGIPDCAEELEV
-876 QGGTDG
+876 QGEID
-882 ITYKSITEHVCVD
+882 IVYRDITEHVCVD
-895 ETNDLGK
+895 ETTYLGN
-902 VRISVDAQDDKV
+902 VRISVDAKPELL
-914 GTKLTFTCYPY
+914 GTELTFTCYPY

-931 IEQEAELQQDDK
+931 IEQEAALQQDNN

-968 AQVHPLKTTW
+968 AQVHPQKTTW
-978 KRNAADT
+978 KRNALDT
-985 DWNNWSNWTDGSPW
+985 DWNNWNNWTDGSPW
-999 GCTNVVIPTGATRYP
+999 GCTNVVIPAGATRYP
-1014 NLKAWGSVD
+1014 NLNAWGSVD

-1116 TATSGTDLNGTVA
+1116 TATSGTDPNGTVV

-1140 VAQLYEQA
+1140 VAQPYEQA

-1156 NEGDGTSYRLR
+1156 NDWGTSYRLR

-1178 TLSGGWVKEETLPE
+1178 TLSGGWVKKETLPE

-1201 AYEESGFKPENA
+1201 AYEVIGFNPENA
-1213 GRSFTF
+1213 GSSFTF
-1219 KLRNEEQG
+1219 ELRNEEQG
-1227 ATYFVAGNPFMSYLD
+1227 ATCFVAGNPFMSYLD

-1262 ENVFGEEEGLV
+1262 ENIFGGKEGLV
-1273 RISLSENGNL
+1273 RISLGENGDL

-1295 APLQAFYVEASGDN
+1295 APLQAFYVEVSGDY
-1309 ASDNVDIT
+1309 ASDNVNIT

-1322 FVQPFASTATRSSRS
+1322 FVQPSASTATRSSRS
-1337 ASVPAAGEMKISAV
+1337 ASVPTAGEMKISAV

-1362 RSAGASDAYNAKE
+1362 RSVGASDAYNAKE
-1375 DVITLIDENFM
+1375 DIVSLIDEDFM
-1386 PKVKVYTVAGK
+1386 PKVKVYTVADK
-1397 RALDIQKI
+1397 RALDIQKMS
-1405 KNAARVDL
+1405 NATRVGL
-1413 GFMVKDGSQQTKFT
+1413 GFMVKDGSQQTEFT
-1427 LNYGS
+1427 LDYGS

-1438 LVDKQTGN
+1438 LVDKQTGK

-1458 AGAMKSNNGR
+1458 AGAMKSNDGR

>member
-1 MRVFFQTSRQR
+1 MSVFFQTSRQR
-12 SFLSACRIAR
+12 SFLSACRIAG

-31 LLAALLTVVF
+31 FLAALLTVVF

-54 SVEHNGTRTE
+54 SFEQGGTRAE
-64 DNANTSG
+64 AASTSG
-71 LTISGDI
+71 LDVVQ
-78 KKFYDDKNNLLYS
+78 DA
-91 GYTYAPSRRVPL
+91 TYGATYKPNCRVPL

-136 DNSVKLTGLAEVNTG
+136 DNFVSLKGLAEVNAG

-163 YYDSSNG
+163 YYDSSNV

-182 LLSLNVLKGFWVK
+182 LLSLNVLQGFWVK
-195 TYLKGEEQDGSSTSG
+195 TYLKGKEQDGSSTSG
-210 SGDDFQ
+210 SGDKFQ

-236 TKPFDEVRIGCASI
+236 TKPFDEVRSGGASI

-271 IAASFGYYKEAE
+271 IAAEKHEYPYAEQERPLHPLSKGDLVNESLIDGPVCELVSGLLGGLTCRVDFGATIPVGSEVGYY
-283 TNSGLGNTNNLI
+283 T
-295 DEYPDNSE
+295 
-303 QLSMLGH
+303 
-310 HELYVDF
+310 
-317 NEKIVKD
+317 
-324 SEIGFKTGGLKT
+324 TGGGLASISLGATK
-336 LDIDLT
+336 LNAYDT
-342 GLSLFELTNNDV
+342 GDNNPQSI
-354 NNKYVWGN
+354 NT
-362 EKVLSGGIGISLL
+362 ESGIGV
-375 GTQDGSM
+375 
-382 SAIAKEDCYGV
+382 SA
-393 KIKLN
+393 
-398 TGLVG
+398 LVG
-403 GLLDAIL
+403 GARECSMILTKKDTRRLELDLPSGIKLLSAVKV
-410 GLLGNTHYYY
+410 HY

-448 LPTPSDD
+448 LPTPSD
-455 GSVSYSLDRWPSGAT
+455 GTVSYSLISWPSGAT
-470 SPSISGNRITG
+470 SPSISGNHMTG

-486 DYVVQAIYKRGEETS
+486 DYAVKAVYTREEKETS
-501 WSYAVIHRDK
+501 WSYAVIHRNK
-511 KEAEAGCN
+511 KEAVAGCN

-557 DDDYTNYAEATNVLS
+557 DGDYTNYAEATNVLS

-593 GKTRVG
+593 KTRVG

-620 LYNDG
+620 LYKDG
-625 KEVFSGLT
+625 EEVFSGLT
-633 AENDAVGVGLV
+633 AENDAIGVGLV

-656 TDQTFDQVE
+656 TDKTFDQVE

-687 PVTCEEYAGTSEA
+687 PTTCEEYAGTSEA

-719 KSSSAASVGS
+719 KSSSAASVGA

-772 VGAILR
+772 LGAILR
-778 TPGYVL
+778 MPGYVL

-804 SESTSGGLASIEVIS
+804 SESTSSGLASIEVIS

-833 YDEVRISFPSLAD
+833 YNEVRISFPSLAD

-862 NGNGIPDCAEEPDD
+862 NGNGIPDCAEELEV
-876 QGGTDG
+876 QGEID
-882 ITYKSITEHVCVD
+882 IVYRDITEHVCVD
-895 ETNDLGK
+895 ETTYLGN
-902 VRISVDAQDDKV
+902 VRISVDAKPELL
-914 GTKLTFTCYPY
+914 GTELTFTCYPY

-931 IEQEAELQQDDK
+931 IEQEAALQQDNN

-954 DYSISGLSTYNGLR
+954 DYSISGLSTYNGMR

-978 KRNAADT
+978 KRSASDT

-999 GCTNVVIPTGATRYP
+999 GCTNVVIPAGATRYP

-1072 GMVTGDMFVSP
+1072 GMITGDMFVSP

-1116 TATSGTDLNGTVA
+1116 TATSGTDPNGTVA
-1129 ATADWSRTFNA
+1129 ATVDWSRTFNA
-1140 VAQLYEQA
+1140 VAQPYEQA

-1156 NEGDGTSYRLR
+1156 NDWGTSYRLR

-1178 TLSGGWVKEETLPE
+1178 TLSGGWVKKETLPE

-1201 AYEESGFKPENA
+1201 AYEVIGFNPENA
-1213 GRSFTF
+1213 GSSFTF
-1219 KLRNEEQG
+1219 ELRNEEQG

-1250 KQSVQAIRIIDS
+1250 KQFVQAIRIIDS
-1262 ENVFGEEEGLV
+1262 ESVFGEEEGLV
-1273 RISLSENGNL
+1273 RISLGKNGDL
-1283 SFDVAGEQSNTI
+1283 SFNVAGEQSNTI
-1295 APLQAFYVEASGDN
+1295 APLQAFYVEALEGYT
-1309 ASDNVDIT
+1309 SDNVNIT
-1317 YTSNM
+1317 YTSDM
-1322 FVQPFASTATRSSRS
+1322 FVQPSASTATRSSRS
-1337 ASVPAAGEMKISAV
+1337 ASVPTAGEMKISAV
-1351 SGNSVSSCSLL
+1351 SGNSVSSCSLI

-1375 DVITLIDENFM
+1375 DIVSLIDEDFM
-1386 PKVKVYTVAGK
+1386 PKVKVYTVADK
-1397 RALDIQKI
+1397 RALDIQKMS
-1405 KNAARVDL
+1405 NATRVGL
-1413 GFMVKDGSQQTKFT
+1413 GFMVKDGSQQTEFT
-1427 LNYGS
+1427 LDYGS

-1438 LVDKQTGN
+1438 LVDKQTGK

-1458 AGAMKSNNGR
+1458 AGAMKSNDGR

>member
-1 MRVFFQTSRQR
+1 MSVFFQTSRQR
-12 SFLSACRIAR
+12 SFLSACRIAG

-31 LLAALLTVVF
+31 FLAALLTVVF

-54 SVEHNGTRTE
+54 SFEQGGTRAE
-64 DNANTSG
+64 AASTSG
-71 LTISGDI
+71 LDVVQ
-78 KKFYDDKNNLLYS
+78 DA
-91 GYTYAPSRRVPL
+91 TYGATYKPNCRVPL

-136 DNSVKLTGLAEVNTG
+136 DNFVSLKGLAEVNAG

-163 YYDSSNG
+163 YYDSSNV

-182 LLSLNVLKGFWVK
+182 LLSLDVLKGFWVK
-195 TYLKGEEQDGSSTSG
+195 TYLKGEEQDGSSTLG
-210 SGDDFQ
+210 SGENFQ

-250 DVDVLSGLE
+250 SVEVLSGLE

-271 IAASFGYYKEAE
+271 IAAEKH
-283 TNSGLGNTNNLI
+283 
-295 DEYPDNSE
+295 EYPYAE
-303 QLSMLGH
+303 QERPLHPLSKGDLVNESLTDGPVC
-310 HELYVDF
+310 EL
-317 NEKIVKD
+317 
-324 SEIGFKTGGLKT
+324 
-336 LDIDLT
+336 
-342 GLSLFELTNNDV
+342 
-354 NNKYVWGN
+354 
-362 EKVLSGGIGISLL
+362 IS
-375 GTQDGSM
+375 
-382 SAIAKEDCYGV
+382 
-393 KIKLN
+393 
-398 TGLVG
+398 
-403 GLLDAIL
+403 
-410 GLLGNTHYYY
+410 GLLGGLTCRVDFGATIPVGSEVGYYTKGGGLASISLGATKLNAYDTGDNNPQSINTESGIGVSALAGGAREFSMILTKKDTRRLELDLPSGINLLSAVQVHY

-448 LPTPSDD
+448 LPTPSE
-455 GSVSYSLDRWPSGAT
+455 GTVIYSLISSPNGVT
-470 SPSISGNRITG
+470 SPEISGNRITG

-486 DYVVQAIYKRGEETS
+486 DYAVKAVYTREEKEIS
-501 WSYAVIHRDK
+501 WSYAVIHRNK

-519 TMMINTSANQGQ
+519 TMMINTSGNEGQ

-557 DDDYTNYAEATNVLS
+557 DGDYTNYAEATNVLS

-593 GKTRVG
+593 KTRVG

-608 LGADVLKFFFIR
+608 LSADVLKFFFIR
-620 LYNDG
+620 LYKDG
-625 KEVFSGLT
+625 EEVFSGLT
-633 AENDAVGVGLV
+633 AENDAIGVGLV

-656 TDQTFDQVE
+656 TDKTFDQVE

-687 PVTCEEYAGTSEA
+687 PTTCEEYAGTSEA

-719 KSSSAASVGS
+719 KSSSAASVGA

-772 VGAILR
+772 LGAILR

-876 QGGTDG
+876 QGETD
-882 ITYKSITEHVCVD
+882 ITYRSITEHVCVD
-895 ETNDLGK
+895 KTTYLGN
-902 VRISVDAQDDKV
+902 VRISVDAKSELL
-914 GTKLTFTCYPY
+914 GTELTFTCYPY
-925 NGNGQK
+925 NGNEQK
-931 IEQEAELQQDDK
+931 IEQKAELQQDDK

-978 KRNAADT
+978 KRNASDT

-999 GCTNVVIPTGATRYP
+999 GCTNVVIPAGATRYP
-1014 NLKAWGSVD
+1014 NLNAWGSVD

-1072 GMVTGDMFVSP
+1072 GMITGDMFVSP

-1090 PLNGATYREVRHNPV
+1090 PLKEDTYREVRHNPI

-1116 TATSGTDLNGTVA
+1116 TATSGTDSNGTVV

-1140 VAQLYEQA
+1140 VAQPYEQA

-1156 NEGDGTSYRLR
+1156 NDWGTSYRLR

-1178 TLSGGWVKEETLPE
+1178 TLSGRWVKKETLPE

-1219 KLRNEEQG
+1219 ELRNEEQG

-1262 ENVFGEEEGLV
+1262 ESVFGEEEGLV
-1273 RISLSENGNL
+1273 RISLGKNGDL

-1295 APLQAFYVEASGDN
+1295 APLQAFYVEALEGYT
-1309 ASDNVDIT
+1309 SDNVNIT
-1317 YTSNM
+1317 YTSDM
-1322 FVQPFASTATRSSRS
+1322 FVQPSASTATRSSRS
-1337 ASVPAAGEMKISAV
+1337 ASVPTAGEMKISAV
-1351 SGNSVSSCSLL
+1351 SGNSVSSCSLI

-1375 DVITLIDENFM
+1375 DIVSLIDEDFM
-1386 PKVKVYTVAGK
+1386 PKVKVYTVADK
-1397 RALDIQKI
+1397 RALDIQKMS
-1405 KNAARVDL
+1405 NATRVGL
-1413 GFMVKDGSQQTKFT
+1413 GFMVKDGSQQTEFT
-1427 LNYGS
+1427 LDYGS

-1438 LVDKQTGN
+1438 LVDKQTGK

-1458 AGAMKSNNGR
+1458 AGAMKSNDGR

>member
-1 MRVFFQTSRQR
+1 MSVFFQTSRQR
-12 SFLSACRIAR
+12 SFLSACRIAG

-31 LLAALLTVVF
+31 FLAALLTVVF

-54 SVEHNGTRTE
+54 SFEQGGTRAE
-64 DNANTSG
+64 AASTSG
-71 LTISGDI
+71 LDVVQGA
-78 KKFYDDKNNLLYS
+78 
-91 GYTYAPSRRVPL
+91 TYGATYKPNCRVPL

-136 DNSVKLTGLAEVNTG
+136 DNSVSLKGLAEVNAG

-170 IKVGFLYKDPGG
+170 IKVGFLYKAPGG
-182 LLSLNVLKGFWVK
+182 LLSLNVLQGFWVK

-210 SGDDFQ
+210 SGDNFK

-250 DVDVLSGLE
+250 DVEVLSGLE

-271 IAASFGYYKEAE
+271 IAAETYAYPTAKQEKPAHWGTGDLVNKNLNDGPVCELVSGLLGGGLTCRVDFGATIPVGSEVGYY
-283 TNSGLGNTNNLI
+283 T
-295 DEYPDNSE
+295 
-303 QLSMLGH
+303 
-310 HELYVDF
+310 
-317 NEKIVKD
+317 
-324 SEIGFKTGGLKT
+324 TGGGLASISLGATK
-336 LDIDLT
+336 LNAYDT
-342 GLSLFELTNNDV
+342 GDNNPQSI
-354 NNKYVWGN
+354 NT
-362 EKVLSGGIGISLL
+362 ESGIGV
-375 GTQDGSM
+375 
-382 SAIAKEDCYGV
+382 SA
-393 KIKLN
+393 
-398 TGLVG
+398 LVG
-403 GLLDAIL
+403 GAREFSMTLTKKDTRRLELDLPSGINLLSAVKV
-410 GLLGNTHYYY
+410 HY

-448 LPTPSDD
+448 LPTPSE
-455 GSVSYSLDRWPSGAT
+455 GTVIYSLISWPSGAT
-470 SPSISGNRITG
+470 SPSISGNHMTG

-486 DYVVQAIYKRGEETS
+486 DYVVKAVYTREEKEIS
-501 WSYAVIHRDK
+501 WSYAVIHRNK

-557 DDDYTNYAEATNVLS
+557 DGDYTNYAEATNVLS

-593 GKTRVG
+593 KTRVG

-620 LYNDG
+620 LYKDG
-625 KEVFSGLT
+625 EEVFSGLT

-656 TDQTFDQVE
+656 TDKTFDQVE

-687 PVTCEEYAGTSEA
+687 PTTCEEYAGTSEA
-700 CMEMITAQK
+700 CMEIITAQK

-719 KSSSAASVGS
+719 KSSSVASVGT

-772 VGAILR
+772 LGAILR

-819 DAGLAYMEVTPLQD
+819 DAGLAYMEVTPLQG

-876 QGGTDG
+876 QGETD
-882 ITYKSITEHVCVD
+882 IAYKSITEHVCVD
-895 ETNDLGK
+895 ETTYLGN
-902 VRISVDAQDDKV
+902 VRIFVDAQDDKV

-931 IEQEAELQQDDK
+931 IEQEAELRQDDK

-978 KRNAADT
+978 KRNASDT

-999 GCTNVVIPTGATRYP
+999 GCTNVVIPAGATRYP
-1014 NLKAWGSVD
+1014 DLNAWGSVD

-1072 GMVTGDMFVSP
+1072 GMITGDMFVSP

-1090 PLNGATYREVRHNPV
+1090 PLKEDTYREVRHNPI

-1116 TATSGTDLNGTVA
+1116 TATSGTDSNGTVV

-1140 VAQLYEQA
+1140 VAQPYEQA

-1156 NEGDGTSYRLR
+1156 NDWGTSYRLR

-1178 TLSGGWVKEETLPE
+1178 TLSGRWVKKETLPE

-1219 KLRNEEQG
+1219 ELRNEEQG

-1262 ENVFGEEEGLV
+1262 ESVFGEEEGLV
-1273 RISLSENGNL
+1273 RISLGKNGDL

-1295 APLQAFYVEASGDN
+1295 APLQAFYVEALEGYT
-1309 ASDNVDIT
+1309 SDNVNIT
-1317 YTSNM
+1317 YTSDM
-1322 FVQPFASTATRSSRS
+1322 FVQPSASTATRSSRS
-1337 ASVPAAGEMKISAV
+1337 ASVPTAGEMKISAV
-1351 SGNSVSSCSLL
+1351 SGNSVSSCSLI

-1375 DVITLIDENFM
+1375 DIVSLIDEDFM
-1386 PKVKVYTVAGK
+1386 PKVKVYTVADK
-1397 RALDIQKI
+1397 RALDIQKMS
-1405 KNAARVDL
+1405 NATRVGL
-1413 GFMVKDGSQQTKFT
+1413 GFMVKDGSQQTEFT
-1427 LNYGS
+1427 LDYGS

-1438 LVDKQTGN
+1438 LVDKQTGK

-1458 AGAMKSNNGR
+1458 AGAMKSNDGR

>member
-1 MRVFFQTSRQR
+1 MSVFFQTSRQR
-12 SFLSACRIAR
+12 SFLSACRIAG

-31 LLAALLTVVF
+31 FLAALLTVVF

-54 SVEHNGTRTE
+54 SFEQGGTRAE
-64 DNANTSG
+64 AASTSG
-71 LTISGDI
+71 LDVVQ
-78 KKFYDDKNNLLYS
+78 DA
-91 GYTYAPSRRVPL
+91 TYGATYKPNCRVPL

-136 DNSVKLTGLAEVNTG
+136 DNSVSLKGLAEVNAG

-182 LLSLNVLKGFWVK
+182 LLSLNVLQGFWVK
-195 TYLKGEEQDGSSTSG
+195 TYLKGKEQDGSSTSG
-210 SGDDFQ
+210 SGDNFK

-271 IAASFGYYKEAE
+271 IAAE
-283 TNSGLGNTNNLI
+283 TYA
-295 DEYPDNSE
+295 YPTAK
-303 QLSMLGH
+303 Q
-310 HELYVDF
+310 
-317 NEKIVKD
+317 EKPAH
-324 SEIGFKTGGLKT
+324 
-336 LDIDLT
+336 
-342 GLSLFELTNNDV
+342 
-354 NNKYVWGN
+354 
-362 EKVLSGGIGISLL
+362 L
-375 GTQDGSM
+375 GTGDLVNKNLNDGPVC
-382 SAIAKEDCYGV
+382 E
-393 KIKLN
+393 
-398 TGLVG
+398 LVS
-403 GLLDAIL
+403 
-410 GLLGNTHYYY
+410 GLLGGLTCRVDFGATIPVGSEVGYYTTGGGLASISLGATKLNAYDTGDNNPQSINTESGIGVSALVGDAREFSMILTKKDTRRLELDLPSGINLLSAVQVHY

-448 LPTPSDD
+448 LPTPSE
-455 GSVSYSLDRWPSGAT
+455 GSVIYSLIS
-470 SPSISGNRITG
+470 SPKGVASPEISGNRMTG

-486 DYVVQAIYKRGEETS
+486 DYVVKAVYTRGEETS
-501 WSYAVIHRDK
+501 WSYAVIHRNK
-511 KEAEAGCN
+511 KEAVAGCN
-519 TMMINTSANQGQ
+519 TMMINTSGNEGQ

-547 NKINNRQNLV
+547 DKINNRQNLV
-557 DDDYTNYAEATNVLS
+557 DGDYTNYAEATNVLS

-593 GKTRVG
+593 KTRVG

-620 LYNDG
+620 LYKDG
-625 KEVFSGLT
+625 EEVFSGLT

-656 TDQTFDQVE
+656 TDKTFDQVE

-687 PVTCEEYAGTSEA
+687 PTTCEEYAGTSEA

-719 KSSSAASVGS
+719 KSSSAASVGA

-791 VTIAAY
+791 VAIAAY

-819 DAGLAYMEVTPLQD
+819 DAGLAYMEVTPLQG

-876 QGGTDG
+876 QGETD
-882 ITYKSITEHVCVD
+882 IAYKSITEHVCVD
-895 ETNDLGK
+895 ETTYLGN
-902 VRISVDAQDDKV
+902 VRIFVDAQDDKV

-978 KRNAADT
+978 KRNASDT

-999 GCTNVVIPTGATRYP
+999 RCTNVVIPAGATRYP
-1014 NLKAWGSVD
+1014 NLSAWGSVD

-1090 PLNGATYREVRHNPV
+1090 PLKEDTYREVRHNPV

-1116 TATSGTDLNGTVA
+1116 TATSGTNGTVV

-1140 VAQLYEQA
+1140 VAQPYEQA

-1156 NEGDGTSYRLR
+1156 NDWGTSYRLR

-1178 TLSGGWVKEETLPE
+1178 TLSGECVKKETLPVE
-1192 GARNMNGKF
+1192 ARNMNGKF
-1201 AYEESGFKPENA
+1201 AYEVSGFNPENA
-1213 GRSFTF
+1213 GNSFPF
-1219 KLRNEEQG
+1219 ELRNDGKG

-1262 ENVFGEEEGLV
+1262 ESVFGEEEGLV
-1273 RISLSENGNL
+1273 RISLGKNGDL

-1295 APLQAFYVEASGDN
+1295 APLQAFYVEALEGYT
-1309 ASDNVDIT
+1309 SDNVNIT
-1317 YTSNM
+1317 YTSDM
-1322 FVQPFASTATRSSRS
+1322 FVQPSASTATRSSRS
-1337 ASVPAAGEMKISAV
+1337 ASVPTAGKMKISAV

-1375 DVITLIDENFM
+1375 DIVSLIDEDFM
-1386 PKVKVYTVAGK
+1386 PKVKVYTVADK
-1397 RALDIQKI
+1397 RALDIQKMS
-1405 KNAARVDL
+1405 NATRVDL
-1413 GFMVKDGSQQTKFT
+1413 GFMVKDGSQQTEFT
-1427 LNYGS
+1427 LDYGS

-1438 LVDKQTGN
+1438 LVDKQTGK

-1458 AGAMKSNNGR
+1458 AGAMKSNDGR

>member
-1 MRVFFQTSRQR
+1 M
-12 SFLSACRIAR
+12 
-22 KKWSASVPL
+22 PL

-54 SVEHNGTRTE
+54 SVEHNGTRNETE
-64 DNANTSG
+64 STSG
-71 LTISGDI
+71 LDVVQDEIYGAI
-78 KKFYDDKNNLLYS
+78 YKPNC
-91 GYTYAPSRRVPL
+91 RVPL

-136 DNSVKLTGLAEVNTG
+136 DNSVSLKGLAEVNTG

-182 LLSLNVLKGFWVK
+182 LLSLNVLQGFWVK
-195 TYLKGEEQDGSSTSG
+195 TYLKGKEQDGSSTSG
-210 SGDDFQ
+210 SGGKFQ

-250 DVDVLSGLE
+250 RVEVLSGLE

-271 IAASFGYYKEAE
+271 IAAKEH
-283 TNSGLGNTNNLI
+283 
-295 DEYPDNSE
+295 EYPDAKQERPS
-303 QLSMLGH
+303 
-310 HELYVDF
+310 
-317 NEKIVKD
+317 
-324 SEIGFKTGGLKT
+324 
-336 LDIDLT
+336 
-342 GLSLFELTNNDV
+342 TNITD
-354 NNKYVWGN
+354 
-362 EKVLSGGIGISLL
+362 LL
-375 GTQDGSM
+375 GRNLVDSDISNGPTCELLS
-382 SAIAKEDCYGV
+382 
-393 KIKLN
+393 
-398 TGLVG
+398 GLVG
-403 GLLDAIL
+403 GGLTCRVDFGATIPVGSEVGYYTTGGGLASISLGATELNAYDTSDNNPQSINTESGIGVSALAGGAREFSMILTKENAQRLELDLPSGINLLSAVQV
-410 GLLGNTHYYY
+410 HY

-448 LPTPSDD
+448 LPTPSE
-455 GSVSYSLDRWPSGAT
+455 GTVTYSLISYPEGAT

-519 TMMINTSANQGQ
+519 TMMINTSDNPTQ
-531 YTVVESSGS
+531 YSVEEPLGG

-547 NKINNRQNLV
+547 NKIKDTQNLV
-557 DDDYTNYAEATNVLS
+557 DAEYNNYAEATNVLS
-572 LIQFGSLA
+572 LIQLGGLA
-580 GVHSSQDIAPQGG
+580 SVKSTKVIEPQK
-593 GKTRVG
+593 GKIRVG

-620 LYNDG
+620 LYKG
-625 KEVFSGLT
+625 QTKVYEGLT
-633 AENDAVGVGLV
+633 GQNNTVGVGLI

-656 TDQTFDQVE
+656 TEEAFDRVE
-665 LWTAGLLNV
+665 LWSAGLLNI

-687 PVTCEEYAGTSEA
+687 PVKGCENNTTTSEA

-719 KSSSAASVGS
+719 KSPSVVGVGT

-760 AVKFNSIRGGQP
+760 AVKFNRVRGGQP

-784 NASVLQN
+784 SASVLQN

-804 SESTSGGLASIEVIS
+804 SESTSSGLASIEVIS

-833 YDEVRISFPSLAD
+833 YDEVRISFPSLAN
-846 ALETVWLSGFY
+846 ALKAVWLSGFY

-862 NGNGIPDCAEEPDD
+862 NGNGIPDCAEEPAD

-882 ITYKSITEHVCVD
+882 ITYKGITEHVCVD

-902 VRISVDAQDDKV
+902 VRISVDAKPELL
-914 GTKLTFTCYPY
+914 KKPITFTCYPY

-931 IEQEAELQQDDK
+931 IEQEAELQHQDDK

-968 AQVHPLKTTW
+968 AQVHPRKTTW
-978 KRNAADT
+978 KRYPTDT

-1014 NLKAWGSVD
+1014 DLKAWDSVD
-1023 KFYGGNYCANIH
+1023 DFYGGNYCANIH

-1090 PLNGATYREVRHNPV
+1090 PLNGDTYREVRHNPI
-1105 VRQKMYSRAVT
+1105 VRQKMYSRAVK
-1116 TATSGTDLNGTVA
+1116 TATSGTNGTVLP
-1129 ATADWSRTFNA
+1129 TADWSRTFNA
-1140 VAQLYEQA
+1140 VAQPYEQA

-1156 NEGDGTSYRLR
+1156 NDWGTSYRLR
-1167 FPKAYTEYNYY
+1167 FPKAYTKYYYY
-1178 TLSGGWVKEETLPE
+1178 TLSGGKVKPETLPDE
-1192 GARNMNGKF
+1192 ARNMNGKF
-1201 AYEESGFKPENA
+1201 TYEESGFTPEKVRN
-1213 GRSFTF
+1213 SFTF
-1219 KLRNEEQG
+1219 ELRNEEQG

-1250 KQSVQAIRIIDS
+1250 NQSVQAIRIIDPES
-1262 ENVFGEEEGLV
+1262 VFGEEEGLV
-1273 RISLSENGNL
+1273 RISLGENGDL
-1283 SFDVAGEQSNTI
+1283 SFEGCGEQSNTI
-1295 APLQAFYVEASGDN
+1295 APLQAFYVEVLEGYT
-1309 ASDNVDIT
+1309 SDNVNIT
-1317 YTSNM
+1317 YTSDM
-1322 FVQPFASTATRSSRS
+1322 FVQPSASTATRSSRS
-1337 ASVPAAGEMKISAV
+1337 ASVPTAGEMKISAV

-1375 DVITLIDENFM
+1375 DIVSLIDEDFM
-1386 PKVKVYTVAGK
+1386 PKVKVYTVADK
-1397 RALDIQKI
+1397 RALDIQKMS
-1405 KNAARVDL
+1405 NATRVDL
-1413 GFMVKDGSQQTKFT
+1413 GFMVKDGSQQTEFT

-1438 LVDKQTGN
+1438 LVDKQTGK

-1458 AGAMKSNNGR
+1458 AGAMKSNDGR

>member
-1 MRVFFQTSRQR
+1 MSVFFQTSRQR
-12 SFLSACRIAR
+12 SFLSACRIAG

-31 LLAALLTVVF
+31 FLAALLTVVF

-54 SVEHNGTRTE
+54 SFEQGGTRAE
-64 DNANTSG
+64 AASTSG
-71 LTISGDI
+71 LDVVQ
-78 KKFYDDKNNLLYS
+78 DA
-91 GYTYAPSRRVPL
+91 TYGATYKPNCRVPL

-136 DNSVKLTGLAEVNTG
+136 DNFVSLKGLAEVNAG

-163 YYDSSNG
+163 YYDSSNV

-182 LLSLNVLKGFWVK
+182 LLSLDVLKGFWVK
-195 TYLKGEEQDGSSTSG
+195 TYLKGEEQDGSSTLG
-210 SGDDFQ
+210 SGENFQ

-250 DVDVLSGLE
+250 SVEVLSGLE

-271 IAASFGYYKEAE
+271 IAAEKH
-283 TNSGLGNTNNLI
+283 
-295 DEYPDNSE
+295 EYPYAE
-303 QLSMLGH
+303 QERPLHPLSKGDLVNESLTDGPVC
-310 HELYVDF
+310 EL
-317 NEKIVKD
+317 
-324 SEIGFKTGGLKT
+324 
-336 LDIDLT
+336 
-342 GLSLFELTNNDV
+342 
-354 NNKYVWGN
+354 
-362 EKVLSGGIGISLL
+362 IS
-375 GTQDGSM
+375 
-382 SAIAKEDCYGV
+382 
-393 KIKLN
+393 
-398 TGLVG
+398 
-403 GLLDAIL
+403 
-410 GLLGNTHYYY
+410 GLLGGLTCRVDFGATIPVGSEVGYYTKGGGLASISLGATKLNAYDTSDNNPQSINTESGIGVSALAGGAREFSMILTKENAQRLELDLPSGINLLSAVRVHY

-448 LPTPSDD
+448 LPTPSD
-455 GSVSYSLDRWPSGAT
+455 GTVSYSLFSSPDGAT
-470 SPSISGNRITG
+470 SSISGNRITG

-486 DYVVQAIYKRGEETS
+486 DYAVKAVYTREEKETS
-501 WSYAVIHRDK
+501 WSYAVIHRNK
-511 KEAEAGCN
+511 KEAVAGCN

-557 DDDYTNYAEATNVLS
+557 DGDYTNYAEATNVLS

-593 GKTRVG
+593 KTRVG

-620 LYNDG
+620 LYKDG
-625 KEVFSGLT
+625 EEVFSGLT
-633 AENDAVGVGLV
+633 AENDAIGVGLV

-656 TDQTFDQVE
+656 TDKTFDQVE

-687 PVTCEEYAGTSEA
+687 PTTCEEYAGTSEA

-719 KSSSAASVGS
+719 KSSSAASVGA

-772 VGAILR
+772 LGAILR

-833 YDEVRISFPSLAD
+833 YNEVRISFPSLAD

-876 QGGTDG
+876 QGETD
-882 ITYKSITEHVCVD
+882 IAYKSITEHVCVD
-895 ETNDLGK
+895 ETTYLGN
-902 VRISVDAQDDKV
+902 VRIFVDAQDDKV

-931 IEQEAELQQDDK
+931 IEQEAELRQDDK

-978 KRNAADT
+978 KRNASDT

-999 GCTNVVIPTGATRYP
+999 GCTNVVIPAGATRYP
-1014 NLKAWGSVD
+1014 NLNAWGSVD

-1072 GMVTGDMFVSP
+1072 GMITGDMFVSP

-1090 PLNGATYREVRHNPV
+1090 PLNGATYREVRHNPI

-1116 TATSGTDLNGTVA
+1116 TATSGTDSNGTVV

-1140 VAQLYEQA
+1140 VAQPYEQA

-1156 NEGDGTSYRLR
+1156 NDWGTSYRLR

-1178 TLSGGWVKEETLPE
+1178 TLSGRWVKKETLPE

-1219 KLRNEEQG
+1219 ELRNEEQG

-1262 ENVFGEEEGLV
+1262 ESVFGEEEGLV
-1273 RISLSENGNL
+1273 RISLGKNGDL

-1295 APLQAFYVEASGDN
+1295 APLQAFYVEVSGDY
-1309 ASDNVDIT
+1309 ASDNVNIT
-1317 YTSNM
+1317 YTSDM
-1322 FVQPFASTATRSSRS
+1322 FVQPSASTATRSSRS
-1337 ASVPAAGEMKISAV
+1337 ASVPTAGEMKISAV

-1375 DVITLIDENFM
+1375 DIVSLIDEDFM
-1386 PKVKVYTVAGK
+1386 PKVKVYTVADK
-1397 RALDIQKI
+1397 RALDIQKMS
-1405 KNAARVDL
+1405 NATRVGL
-1413 GFMVKDGSQQTKFT
+1413 GFMVKDGSQQTEFT
-1427 LNYGS
+1427 LDYGS

-1438 LVDKQTGN
+1438 LVDKQTGK

-1458 AGAMKSNNGR
+1458 AGAMKSNDGR

>member
-1 MRVFFQTSRQR
+1 MSVFFQTSRQR
-12 SFLSACRIAR
+12 SFLSACRIAG

-31 LLAALLTVVF
+31 FLAALLTVVF

-54 SVEHNGTRTE
+54 SFEQGGTRAE
-64 DNANTSG
+64 AASTSG
-71 LTISGDI
+71 LDVVQDATGA
-78 KKFYDDKNNLLYS
+78 
-91 GYTYAPSRRVPL
+91 TYKPNCRVPL

-136 DNSVKLTGLAEVNTG
+136 DNFVSLKGLAEVNAG

-170 IKVGFLYKDPGG
+170 IKVGFLYKAPGG
-182 LLSLNVLKGFWVK
+182 LLSLNVLQGFWVK
-195 TYLKGEEQDGSSTSG
+195 TYLKGKEQDGSSTSG
-210 SGDDFQ
+210 SGDKFQ

-250 DVDVLSGLE
+250 SVDVLSGLE

-271 IAASFGYYKEAE
+271 IAAE
-283 TNSGLGNTNNLI
+283 TYA
-295 DEYPDNSE
+295 YPTAK
-303 QLSMLGH
+303 Q
-310 HELYVDF
+310 
-317 NEKIVKD
+317 EKPAH
-324 SEIGFKTGGLKT
+324 
-336 LDIDLT
+336 
-342 GLSLFELTNNDV
+342 
-354 NNKYVWGN
+354 
-362 EKVLSGGIGISLL
+362 L
-375 GTQDGSM
+375 GTGDLVNKNLNDGPVC
-382 SAIAKEDCYGV
+382 E
-393 KIKLN
+393 
-398 TGLVG
+398 LVS
-403 GLLDAIL
+403 
-410 GLLGNTHYYY
+410 GLLGGLTCRVDFGATIPVDSEVGYYTTGGGLASISLGATKLNAYDTSDNNPQSINTESGIGVSALAGGAREFSMILTKENAQRLELDLPSGINLLSAVRVHY

-448 LPTPSDD
+448 LPTPSD
-455 GSVSYSLDRWPSGAT
+455 GTVSYSLFSSPDGAT
-470 SPSISGNRITG
+470 SSISGNRITG

-486 DYVVQAIYKRGEETS
+486 DYVVKAVYTREEKETS
-501 WSYAVIHRDK
+501 WSYAVIHRNK

-519 TMMINTSANQGQ
+519 TMMINTSGSEGQ

-557 DDDYTNYAEATNVLS
+557 DGDYTNYAEATNVLS

-593 GKTRVG
+593 KTRVG

-620 LYNDG
+620 LYKDG
-625 KEVFSGLT
+625 EEVFSGLT
-633 AENDAVGVGLV
+633 AENDAIGVGLV

-687 PVTCEEYAGTSEA
+687 PTTCEEYAGTSEA

-719 KSSSAASVGS
+719 KSSSAASVGA

-791 VTIAAY
+791 VAIAAY

-876 QGGTDG
+876 QGETD
-882 ITYKSITEHVCVD
+882 IAYKSITEHVCVD
-895 ETNDLGK
+895 ETTYLGN
-902 VRISVDAQDDKV
+902 VRIFVDAQDDKV

-931 IEQEAELQQDDK
+931 IEQEAELRQDDK

-978 KRNAADT
+978 KRNASDT

-999 GCTNVVIPTGATRYP
+999 GCTNVVIPAGATRYP
-1014 NLKAWGSVD
+1014 DLNAWGSVD

-1090 PLNGATYREVRHNPV
+1090 PLNGATYREVRHNPI

-1116 TATSGTDLNGTVA
+1116 TATSGTNGTVV

-1140 VAQLYEQA
+1140 VAQPYEQA

-1156 NEGDGTSYRLR
+1156 NDWGTSYRLR

-1178 TLSGGWVKEETLPE
+1178 TLSGGWVKKETLPE

-1201 AYEESGFKPENA
+1201 AYEVIGFNPENA
-1213 GRSFTF
+1213 GSSFTF
-1219 KLRNEEQG
+1219 ELRNEEQG
-1227 ATYFVAGNPFMSYLD
+1227 ATCFVAGNPFMSYLD

-1262 ENVFGEEEGLV
+1262 ENIFGGKEGLV
-1273 RISLSENGNL
+1273 RISLGENGDL

-1295 APLQAFYVEASGDN
+1295 APLQAFYVEVSGDY
-1309 ASDNVDIT
+1309 ASDNVNIT

-1322 FVQPFASTATRSSRS
+1322 FVQPSASTATRSSRS
-1337 ASVPAAGEMKISAV
+1337 ASVPTAGEMKISAV

-1375 DVITLIDENFM
+1375 DIVSLIDEDFM
-1386 PKVKVYTVAGK
+1386 PKVKVYTVADK
-1397 RALDIQKI
+1397 RALDIQKMS
-1405 KNAARVDL
+1405 NATRVGL
-1413 GFMVKDGSQQTKFT
+1413 GFMVKDGSQQTEFT
-1427 LNYGS
+1427 LDYGS

-1438 LVDKQTGN
+1438 LVDKQTGK

-1458 AGAMKSNNGR
+1458 AGAMKSNDGR

>member
-1 MRVFFQTSRQR
+1 MSVFFQTSRQR
-12 SFLSACRIAR
+12 SFLSACRIAG

-31 LLAALLTVVF
+31 FLAALLTVVF

-54 SVEHNGTRTE
+54 SFEQGGTRAE
-64 DNANTSG
+64 AASTSG
-71 LTISGDI
+71 LDVVQDATGA
-78 KKFYDDKNNLLYS
+78 
-91 GYTYAPSRRVPL
+91 TYKPNCRVPL

-136 DNSVKLTGLAEVNTG
+136 DNSVSLKGLAEVNAG

-170 IKVGFLYKDPGG
+170 IKVGFLYKAPGG
-182 LLSLNVLKGFWVK
+182 LLSLNVLQGFWVK
-195 TYLKGEEQDGSSTSG
+195 TYLKGKEQDGSSTSG
-210 SGDDFQ
+210 SGDKFQ

-250 DVDVLSGLE
+250 SVDVLSGLE

-271 IAASFGYYKEAE
+271 IAAEKH
-283 TNSGLGNTNNLI
+283 
-295 DEYPDNSE
+295 EYPYAE
-303 QLSMLGH
+303 QERPLHSLSKGDLVNKNLNDGPVC
-310 HELYVDF
+310 ELV
-317 NEKIVKD
+317 
-324 SEIGFKTGGLKT
+324 S
-336 LDIDLT
+336 
-342 GLSLFELTNNDV
+342 
-354 NNKYVWGN
+354 
-362 EKVLSGGIGISLL
+362 
-375 GTQDGSM
+375 
-382 SAIAKEDCYGV
+382 
-393 KIKLN
+393 
-398 TGLVG
+398 
-403 GLLDAIL
+403 
-410 GLLGNTHYYY
+410 GLLGGLTCRVDFGATIPVGSEVGYYTTGGGLASISLGATKLNAYDTGDNNPQSINTESGIGVSALAGGAREFSMILTKKDTRRLELDLPSGINLLSAVKVHY

-448 LPTPSDD
+448 LPTPSE
-455 GSVSYSLDRWPSGAT
+455 GTVIYSLISWPSGAT
-470 SPSISGNRITG
+470 SPSISGNHMTG

-486 DYVVQAIYKRGEETS
+486 DYVVKAVYTREEKETS
-501 WSYAVIHRDK
+501 WSYAVIHRNK
-511 KEAEAGCN
+511 KEAVAGCN
-519 TMMINTSANQGQ
+519 TMMINTSGNEGQ

-557 DDDYTNYAEATNVLS
+557 DGDYTNYAEATNVLS

-593 GKTRVG
+593 KTRVG

-620 LYNDG
+620 LYKDG
-625 KEVFSGLT
+625 EEVFSGLT

-656 TDQTFDQVE
+656 TDRTFDQVE

-719 KSSSAASVGS
+719 KSSSVASVGA
-729 TMNNLSY
+729 TTNNLSY

-772 VGAILR
+772 LGAILR

-804 SESTSGGLASIEVIS
+804 SESTSSGLASIEVIS

-833 YDEVRISFPSLAD
+833 YNEVRISFPSLAD

-862 NGNGIPDCAEEPDD
+862 NGNGIPDCAEELEV
-876 QGGTDG
+876 QGEIDIVYRG
-882 ITYKSITEHVCVD
+882 ITEHVCVD
-895 ETNDLGK
+895 ETTYLGN
-902 VRISVDAQDDKV
+902 VRISVDAKPELL
-914 GTKLTFTCYPY
+914 GTELTFTCYPY

-931 IEQEAELQQDDK
+931 IEQEAALQQDNN

-978 KRNAADT
+978 KRNASDT
-985 DWNNWSNWTDGSPW
+985 DWNNWNNWTDGSPW
-999 GCTNVVIPTGATRYP
+999 GCTNVVIPAGATRYP
-1014 NLKAWGSVD
+1014 NLNAWGSVD

-1116 TATSGTDLNGTVA
+1116 TATSGTNGTVA
-1129 ATADWSRTFNA
+1129 ATVDWSRTFNA
-1140 VAQLYEQA
+1140 VAQPYEQA

-1156 NEGDGTSYRLR
+1156 NDWGTSYRLR

-1178 TLSGGWVKEETLPE
+1178 TLSGGWVKKETLPE

-1201 AYEESGFKPENA
+1201 AYEVIGFNPENA
-1213 GRSFTF
+1213 GSSFTF
-1219 KLRNEEQG
+1219 ELRNEEQG

-1262 ENVFGEEEGLV
+1262 ENIFGGEEGLV
-1273 RISLSENGNL
+1273 RISLGENGDL

-1295 APLQAFYVEASGDN
+1295 APLQAFYVEVSGDY
-1309 ASDNVDIT
+1309 ASDNVNIT

-1322 FVQPFASTATRSSRS
+1322 FVQPSASTATRSSRS
-1337 ASVPAAGEMKISAV
+1337 ASVPTAGEMKISAV

-1362 RSAGASDAYNAKE
+1362 HSAGASDAYNAKE
-1375 DVITLIDENFM
+1375 DIVSLIDEDFM
-1386 PKVKVYTVAGK
+1386 PKVKVYTVADK
-1397 RALDIQKI
+1397 RALDIQKMS
-1405 KNAARVDL
+1405 NATRVGL
-1413 GFMVKDGSQQTKFT
+1413 GFMVKDGSQQTEFT
-1427 LNYGS
+1427 LDYGS

-1438 LVDKQTGN
+1438 LVDKQTGK

-1458 AGAMKSNNGR
+1458 AGAMKSNDGR

>member
-12 SFLSACRIAR
+12 SFLSACRIAG

-49 LPSVQ
+49 APSMLSFEQ
-54 SVEHNGTRTE
+54 GGTRAETPS
-64 DNANTSG
+64 TSG
-71 LTISGDI
+71 LDVVQ
-78 KKFYDDKNNLLYS
+78 DA
-91 GYTYAPSRRVPL
+91 TYGVTYKPNRRVPL

-115 NLVGVLS
+115 GLIAIGANNENQEFLIDKDLTNGVTVS
-122 NSDNK
+122 
-127 LEYLVDKNL
+127 
-136 DNSVKLTGLAEVNTG
+136 GLAKVDAG
-151 LPILSVKDVNRV
+151 IPIFSVRDINRV
-163 YYDSSNG
+163 YYNDNEEQG
-170 IKVGFLYKDPGG
+170 VKVGFVYEPQGG
-182 LLSLNVLKGFWVK
+182 VLDLSVLKSFYVQTLLNGKV
-195 TYLKGEEQDGSSTSG
+195 QDSSLSESG
-210 SGDDFQ
+210 GGFQ
-216 LLNLNLLNVSG
+216 LLDLNLLNVAG
-227 GLSEISFTT
+227 GKYEVSFDA
-236 TKPFDEVRIGCASI
+236 TKPFDEVRLGYAGVNVNVSTAQ
-250 DVDVLSGLE
+250 SAK
-259 FYYAFVGENPKK
+259 FYYAFVGENPEK
-271 IAASFGYYKEAE
+271 IAAKGKGCTYENAIGEETILGGWTSCDVLTDDDLSNGDEFGLI
-283 TNSGLGNTNNLI
+283 SGLSFKKYRVN
-295 DEYPDNSE
+295 
-303 QLSMLGH
+303 
-310 HELYVDF
+310 F
-317 NEKIVKD
+317 NADIPAG
-324 SEIGFKTGGLKT
+324 SEIGFRTSTATLLNVDLGGVTMHALDESNKSQQDEKLGTG
-336 LDIDLT
+336 I
-342 GLSLFELTNNDV
+342 GLS
-354 NNKYVWGN
+354 
-362 EKVLSGGIGISLL
+362 
-375 GTQDGSM
+375 
-382 SAIAKEDCYGV
+382 A
-393 KIKLN
+393 
-398 TGLVG
+398 VG
-403 GLLDAIL
+403 GDSKNFSFITTKAARGVQIDFPLSVKLEATTIR
-410 GLLGNTHYYY
+410 Y

-430 VSSYFTIGNDT
+430 VSSYFTIGNDI

-448 LPTPSDD
+448 LPTPSE
-455 GSVSYSLDRWPSGAT
+455 GTVTYSLISYPEGAT

-486 DYVVQAIYKRGEETS
+486 DYVVKAIYKRGEETS

-519 TMMINTSANQGQ
+519 TMMINTSENQGQ

-580 GVHSSQDIAPQGG
+580 GVLSSQDIAPQGG
-593 GKTRVG
+593 EKTRVG

-620 LYNDG
+620 LYKDG
-625 KEVFSGLT
+625 EEVFSGLT
-633 AENDAVGVGLV
+633 AENDAVGVGLI

-687 PVTCEEYAGTSEA
+687 PVNCEEYKGTSEA

-719 KSSSAASVGS
+719 KFPSAASVGA

-778 TPGYVL
+778 MPVNVL

-804 SESTSGGLASIEVIS
+804 SESTSSGLASIEVIS

-882 ITYKSITEHVCVD
+882 ITYKGITEHVCVD
-895 ETNDLGK
+895 ETTYLGN
-902 VRISVDAQDDKV
+902 VRIFVDAQDDKA
-914 GTKLTFTCYPY
+914 KLTFTCYPY

-931 IEQEAELQQDDK
+931 IEQEVELQPDDK
-943 GYFFE
+943 EGYFFE

-978 KRNAADT
+978 KRNPADT

-1014 NLKAWGSVD
+1014 VLKSWSSVKD
-1023 KFYGGNYCANIH
+1023 FYNGNYCNNIH

-1048 EYDCAYVEMEVQ
+1048 EYSCAYVEME
-1060 SGMYHMISTPLH
+1060 MADAMPRMISIPLQ
-1072 GMVTGDMFVSP
+1072 GMVTGDMFVSS

-1090 PLNGATYREVRHNPV
+1090 PLDDVTYPEVRHNPL
-1105 VRQKMYSRAVT
+1105 VRQQMYSRAVT
-1116 TATSGTDLNGTVA
+1116 TATSGEDDPNSTIA

-1140 VAQLYEQA
+1140 VAQRYEQA
-1148 QGIKMMVG
+1148 QGIMLMVG
-1156 NEGDGTSYRLR
+1156 SEGDGTSYRLR
-1167 FPKAYTEYNYY
+1167 FPKAYTAYSYY
-1178 TLSGGWVKEETLPE
+1178 TLSGGWVKEEALPE
-1192 GARNMNGKF
+1192 GARSKNGRF
-1201 AYEESGFKPENA
+1201 TYEEDNFDPEQA
-1213 GRSFTF
+1213 DDSFTF
-1219 KLRNEEQG
+1219 ELRNDKQG
-1227 ATYFVAGNPFMSYLD
+1227 AAYFVAGNPFMSYLD
-1242 IKTFLTEN
+1242 IQKFLQQN
-1250 KQSVQAIRIIDS
+1250 SGSVSAIS
-1262 ENVFGEEEGLV
+1262 VLSEEGDLITV
-1273 RISLSENGNL
+1273 SRDSKDGIC
-1283 SFDVAGEQSNTI
+1283 TI
-1295 APLQAFYVEASGDN
+1295 APLQAFYVVSTN
-1309 ASDNVDIT
+1309 TTLNQLNVT
-1317 YTSNM
+1317 YTSDM
-1322 FVQPFASTATRSSRS
+1322 FVQPSASTATRSSRS
-1337 ASVPAAGEMKISAV
+1337 VSTPAAGEMKISAV

-1362 RSAGASDAYNAKE
+1362 RSARALDAYNAKE
-1375 DVITLIDENFM
+1375 DVISLIDEHFM
-1386 PKVKVYTVAGK
+1386 PKVKVYTVADK

-1413 GFMVKDGSQQTKFT
+1413 GFRIKDGSQQTRFT

-1438 LVDKQTGN
+1438 LVDKQTGK
-1446 RYLLDGTSLTVN
+1446 RYRLEGTPLTVN
-1458 AGAMKSNNGR
+1458 AGVMKTNNGR

>member
-1 MRVFFQTSRQR
+1 MSVFFQTSRQR
-12 SFLSACRIAR
+12 SFLSACRIAG

-31 LLAALLTVVF
+31 FLAALLTVVF

-54 SVEHNGTRTE
+54 SFEQGGTRAE
-64 DNANTSG
+64 AASTSG
-71 LTISGDI
+71 LDVVQ
-78 KKFYDDKNNLLYS
+78 DA
-91 GYTYAPSRRVPL
+91 TYGATYKPNCRVPL

-136 DNSVKLTGLAEVNTG
+136 DNFVSLKGLAEVNAG

-163 YYDSSNG
+163 YYDSSNV

-182 LLSLNVLKGFWVK
+182 LLSLDVLKGFWVK
-195 TYLKGEEQDGSSTSG
+195 TYLKGEEQDGSSTLG
-210 SGDDFQ
+210 SGENFQ

-250 DVDVLSGLE
+250 SVEVLSGLE

-271 IAASFGYYKEAE
+271 IAAEKH
-283 TNSGLGNTNNLI
+283 
-295 DEYPDNSE
+295 EYPYAE
-303 QLSMLGH
+303 QERPLHPLSKGDLVNESLTDGPVC
-310 HELYVDF
+310 EL
-317 NEKIVKD
+317 
-324 SEIGFKTGGLKT
+324 
-336 LDIDLT
+336 
-342 GLSLFELTNNDV
+342 
-354 NNKYVWGN
+354 
-362 EKVLSGGIGISLL
+362 IS
-375 GTQDGSM
+375 
-382 SAIAKEDCYGV
+382 
-393 KIKLN
+393 
-398 TGLVG
+398 
-403 GLLDAIL
+403 
-410 GLLGNTHYYY
+410 GLLGGLTCRVDFGATIPVGSEVGYYTKGGGLASISLGATKLNAYDTGDNNPQSINTESGIGVSALAGGAREFSMILTKKDTRRLELDLPSGINLLSAVQVHY

-448 LPTPSDD
+448 LPTPSE
-455 GSVSYSLDRWPSGAT
+455 GTVIYSLISSPNGVT
-470 SPSISGNRITG
+470 SPEISGNRITG

-486 DYVVQAIYKRGEETS
+486 DYAVKAVYTREEKEIS
-501 WSYAVIHRDK
+501 WSYAVIHRNK

-519 TMMINTSANQGQ
+519 TMMINTSGNEGQ

-557 DDDYTNYAEATNVLS
+557 DGDYTNYAEATNVLS

-593 GKTRVG
+593 KTRVG

-620 LYNDG
+620 LYKDG
-625 KEVFSGLT
+625 EEVFSGLT
-633 AENDAVGVGLV
+633 AENDAIGVGLV

-656 TDQTFDQVE
+656 TDKTFDQVE

-687 PVTCEEYAGTSEA
+687 PTTCEEYAGTSEA

-719 KSSSAASVGS
+719 KSSSAASVGA

-772 VGAILR
+772 LGAILR

-876 QGGTDG
+876 QGETD
-882 ITYKSITEHVCVD
+882 ITYRSITEHVCVD
-895 ETNDLGK
+895 KTTYLGN
-902 VRISVDAQDDKV
+902 VRISVDAKSELL
-914 GTKLTFTCYPY
+914 GTELTFTCYPY
-925 NGNGQK
+925 NGNEQK
-931 IEQEAELQQDDK
+931 IEQKAELQQDDK

-978 KRNAADT
+978 KRNASDT

-999 GCTNVVIPTGATRYP
+999 GCTNVVIPAGATRYP
-1014 NLKAWGSVD
+1014 NLNAWGSVD

-1072 GMVTGDMFVSP
+1072 GMITGDMFVSP

-1090 PLNGATYREVRHNPV
+1090 PLKEDTYREVRHNPI

-1116 TATSGTDLNGTVA
+1116 TATSGTDSNGTVV
-1129 ATADWSRTFNA
+1129 ATVDWSRTFNA
-1140 VAQLYEQA
+1140 VAQPYEQA

-1156 NEGDGTSYRLR
+1156 NDWGTSYRLR

-1178 TLSGGWVKEETLPE
+1178 TLSGRWVKKETLPE

-1219 KLRNEEQG
+1219 ELRNEEQG

-1262 ENVFGEEEGLV
+1262 ESVFGEEEGLV
-1273 RISLSENGNL
+1273 RISLGKNGDL

-1295 APLQAFYVEASGDN
+1295 APLQAFYVEALEGYT
-1309 ASDNVDIT
+1309 SDNVNIT
-1317 YTSNM
+1317 YTSDM
-1322 FVQPFASTATRSSRS
+1322 FVQPSASTATRSSRS
-1337 ASVPAAGEMKISAV
+1337 ASVPTAGEMKISAV
-1351 SGNSVSSCSLL
+1351 SGNSVSSCSLI

-1375 DVITLIDENFM
+1375 DIVSLIDEDFM
-1386 PKVKVYTVAGK
+1386 PKVKVYTVADK
-1397 RALDIQKI
+1397 RALDIQKMS
-1405 KNAARVDL
+1405 NATRVDL
-1413 GFMVKDGSQQTKFT
+1413 GFMVKDGSQQTEFT
-1427 LNYGS
+1427 LDYGS

-1438 LVDKQTGN
+1438 LVDKQTGK

-1458 AGAMKSNNGR
+1458 AGAMKSNDGR

>member
-12 SFLSACRIAR
+12 SFLSACRIAG

-49 LPSVQ
+49 LPSMQ
-54 SVEHNGTRTE
+54 SFEQGGTRVNE
-64 DNANTSG
+64 DENTSG
-71 LTISGDI
+71 LDVEQ
-78 KKFYDDKNNLLYS
+78 NE
-91 GYTYAPSRRVPL
+91 TYGAIYKPHCRVPL

-122 NSDNK
+122 SSDNK
-127 LEYLVDKNL
+127 LEYLVDNDL
-136 DNSVKLTGLAEVNTG
+136 TNSVSLTGLAEVNTG

-210 SGDDFQ
+210 NGDSFQ
-216 LLNLNLLNVSG
+216 LVNLNLLNVSG

-271 IAASFGYYKEAE
+271 IAADKHEYPEAE
-283 TNSGLGNTNNLI
+283 GEETYSVPLVGGIGWKSCNELTNSDLTDGGILSIISGLSFKKFRVNFKENI
-295 DEYPDNSE
+295 PVE
-303 QLSMLGH
+303 
-310 HELYVDF
+310 
-317 NEKIVKD
+317 
-324 SEIGFKTGGLKT
+324 SEIGFEATTGNILNADLGSTEMHGL
-336 LDIDLT
+336 
-342 GLSLFELTNNDV
+342 N
-354 NNKYVWGN
+354 N
-362 EKVLSGGIGISLL
+362 EKSEIQTVSLATGVGISLASGNKSSFSFKADKELSGVQIDFPFSVKL
-375 GTQDGSM
+375 GATT
-382 SAIAKEDCYGV
+382 I
-393 KIKLN
+393 
-398 TGLVG
+398 
-403 GLLDAIL
+403 
-410 GLLGNTHYYY
+410 HY

-448 LPTPSDD
+448 LPTPSD
-455 GSVSYSLDRWPSGAT
+455 GTVSYSPISYPEGAT
-470 SPSISGNRITG
+470 PPNISGNHMTG

-486 DYVVQAIYKRGEETS
+486 DYVIQAIYKRGEETS

-519 TMMINTSANQGQ
+519 TMMINTSENQGQ

-557 DDDYTNYAEATNVLS
+557 DADYTNYAEATNVLS

-580 GVHSSQDIAPQGG
+580 GVHSSQDITPQG

-620 LYNDG
+620 LYNNG

-687 PVTCEEYAGTSEA
+687 PVKCEEYAGTSEA

-719 KSSSAASVGS
+719 KSSSAASVGA

-862 NGNGIPDCAEEPDD
+862 NGNGIPDCAEEPED
-876 QGGTDG
+876 QGETDG

-902 VRISVDAQDDKV
+902 VRISVDAQDDK
-914 GTKLTFTCYPY
+914 TKLTFTCYPY

-931 IEQEAELQQDDK
+931 IEQEAALKPDND
-943 GYFFE
+943 GYVFE

-954 DYSISGLSTYNGLR
+954 DYSISGLPTYNGLR

-1014 NLKAWGSVD
+1014 DLKAWGSVD
-1023 KFYGGNYCANIH
+1023 DFYGGNYCANIH

-1090 PLNGATYREVRHNPV
+1090 PLNGDTYREVRHNPI

-1116 TATSGTDLNGTVA
+1116 TATSGTTGTVV

-1140 VAQLYEQA
+1140 VAQPYEQA

-1156 NEGDGTSYRLR
+1156 NDWGTSYRLR

-1192 GARNMNGKF
+1192 RNMNGKF
-1201 AYEESGFKPENA
+1201 AYEVSGFNPENA
-1213 GRSFTF
+1213 GSSFTF
-1219 KLRNEEQG
+1219 ELRNDEKE

-1242 IKTFLTEN
+1242 IKTFLTKN
-1250 KQSVQAIRIIDS
+1250 NQSVRAIRIIDS
-1262 ENVFGEEEGLV
+1262 ENVFGGEEGLV
-1273 RISLSENGNL
+1273 RISLGENGDL
-1283 SFDVAGEQSNTI
+1283 SFEGYGEQSNTI
-1295 APLQAFYVEASGDN
+1295 APLQAFYVEVSGDY
-1309 ASDNVDIT
+1309 ASDNVNIT
-1317 YTSNM
+1317 YTSDM
-1322 FVQPFASTATRSSRS
+1322 FVQPSASTATRSSRS

-1375 DVITLIDENFM
+1375 DVVSLIDEDFM

>member
-1 MRVFFQTSRQR
+1 MSVFFQTSRQR
-12 SFLSACRIAR
+12 SFLSACRIAG

-31 LLAALLTVVF
+31 FLAALLTVVF

-54 SVEHNGTRTE
+54 SFEQGGTRAE
-64 DNANTSG
+64 AASTSG
-71 LTISGDI
+71 LDVVQGA
-78 KKFYDDKNNLLYS
+78 
-91 GYTYAPSRRVPL
+91 TYGATYKPNCRVPL

-136 DNSVKLTGLAEVNTG
+136 DNFVSLKGLAEVNAR

-182 LLSLNVLKGFWVK
+182 LLSLNVLQGFWVK
-195 TYLKGEEQDGSSTSG
+195 TYLKGKEQDGSSTSG
-210 SGDDFQ
+210 SGDNFK

-271 IAASFGYYKEAE
+271 IAAEKH
-283 TNSGLGNTNNLI
+283 
-295 DEYPDNSE
+295 EYPYAE
-303 QLSMLGH
+303 QERPLHPLPKGDLVNESLTDGPVC
-310 HELYVDF
+310 EL
-317 NEKIVKD
+317 
-324 SEIGFKTGGLKT
+324 
-336 LDIDLT
+336 
-342 GLSLFELTNNDV
+342 
-354 NNKYVWGN
+354 
-362 EKVLSGGIGISLL
+362 IS
-375 GTQDGSM
+375 
-382 SAIAKEDCYGV
+382 
-393 KIKLN
+393 
-398 TGLVG
+398 
-403 GLLDAIL
+403 
-410 GLLGNTHYYY
+410 GLLGGGLTCRVDFGATIPVGSEVGYYTTGGGLASISLGATKLNAYDTSDNNPQSINTESGIGVSALAGGAREFSMILTKKDTRRLELDLPSGINLLSAVQVHY

-441 ISTDYYN
+441 ISTDYYD
-448 LPTPSDD
+448 LPTPSE
-455 GSVSYSLDRWPSGAT
+455 GTVIYSLISSPNGVT
-470 SPSISGNRITG
+470 SPEISGNHITG

-486 DYVVQAIYKRGEETS
+486 DYAVKAVYTREEKETS
-501 WSYAVIHRDK
+501 WSYAVIHRNK
-511 KEAEAGCN
+511 KEAVAGCN
-519 TMMINTSANQGQ
+519 TMMINTSENQGQ

-557 DDDYTNYAEATNVLS
+557 DGDYTNYAEATNVLS

-593 GKTRVG
+593 KTRVG

-620 LYNDG
+620 LYKDG
-625 KEVFSGLT
+625 EEVFSGLT

-656 TDQTFDQVE
+656 TDKTFDQVE

-687 PVTCEEYAGTSEA
+687 PVTCEEYAGTSKA

-719 KSSSAASVGS
+719 KSSSAASVGA

-747 IVAGVSLISRSTV
+747 IVTGVSLISRSTV

-791 VTIAAY
+791 VAIAAY

-819 DAGLAYMEVTPLQD
+819 DAGLAYMEVTPLQG

-846 ALETVWLSGFY
+846 ALKTVWLSGFY

-862 NGNGIPDCAEEPDD
+862 NGNGIPDCAEEPED
-876 QGGTDG
+876 QGETD
-882 ITYKSITEHVCVD
+882 ITYRSITEHVCVD
-895 ETNDLGK
+895 ETTYLGN
-902 VRISVDAQDDKV
+902 VRISVDAKSELL
-914 GTKLTFTCYPY
+914 GTELTFTCYPY

-931 IEQEAELQQDDK
+931 IEQKAELQQDDK

-978 KRNAADT
+978 KRNASDT

-999 GCTNVVIPTGATRYP
+999 GCTNVVIPAGATRYP
-1014 NLKAWGSVD
+1014 NLNAWGSVD

-1072 GMVTGDMFVSP
+1072 GMITGDMFVSP

-1090 PLNGATYREVRHNPV
+1090 PLKEDTYREMRHNPI

-1116 TATSGTDLNGTVA
+1116 TATSGTNGTVV

-1140 VAQLYEQA
+1140 VAQPYEQA

-1156 NEGDGTSYRLR
+1156 NDWGTSYRLR

-1178 TLSGGWVKEETLPE
+1178 TLSGECVKKETLPVE
-1192 GARNMNGKF
+1192 ARNMNGKF
-1201 AYEESGFKPENA
+1201 AYEVSGFNPENA
-1213 GRSFTF
+1213 GNSFTF
-1219 KLRNEEQG
+1219 ELRNDGKG

-1250 KQSVQAIRIIDS
+1250 KQFVQAIRIIDS
-1262 ENVFGEEEGLV
+1262 ESVFGEEKGLV
-1273 RISLSENGNL
+1273 RISLGKNGDL
-1283 SFDVAGEQSNTI
+1283 SFNVAGEQSNTI
-1295 APLQAFYVEASGDN
+1295 APLQAFYVEALEGYT
-1309 ASDNVDIT
+1309 SDNVNIT
-1317 YTSNM
+1317 YTSDM
-1322 FVQPFASTATRSSRS
+1322 FVQPSASTATRSSRS
-1337 ASVPAAGEMKISAV
+1337 ASVPTAGEMKISAV
-1351 SGNSVSSCSLL
+1351 SGNSVSSCSLI

-1375 DVITLIDENFM
+1375 DIVSLIDEDFM
-1386 PKVKVYTVAGK
+1386 PKVKVYTVADK
-1397 RALDIQKI
+1397 RALDIQKMS
-1405 KNAARVDL
+1405 NATRVGL
-1413 GFMVKDGSQQTKFT
+1413 GFMVKDGSQQTEFT
-1427 LNYGS
+1427 LDYGS

-1438 LVDKQTGN
+1438 LVDKQTGK

-1458 AGAMKSNNGR
+1458 AGAMKSNDGR

>member
-1 MRVFFQTSRQR
+1 MSVFFQTSRQR
-12 SFLSACRIAR
+12 SFLSACRIAG

-31 LLAALLTVVF
+31 FLAALLTVVF

-54 SVEHNGTRTE
+54 SFEQGGTRAE
-64 DNANTSG
+64 AASTSG
-71 LTISGDI
+71 LDVVQGA
-78 KKFYDDKNNLLYS
+78 
-91 GYTYAPSRRVPL
+91 TYGATYKPNCRVPL

-136 DNSVKLTGLAEVNTG
+136 DNSVSLKGLAEVNAG

-182 LLSLNVLKGFWVK
+182 LLSLDVLKGFWVK

-210 SGDDFQ
+210 SGDNFK

-250 DVDVLSGLE
+250 DVEVLSGLE

-271 IAASFGYYKEAE
+271 IAAETYAYPTAKQEKPAHWGTGDLVNKNLNDGPVCELVSGLLGGGLTCRVDFGATIPVGSEVGYY
-283 TNSGLGNTNNLI
+283 T
-295 DEYPDNSE
+295 
-303 QLSMLGH
+303 
-310 HELYVDF
+310 
-317 NEKIVKD
+317 
-324 SEIGFKTGGLKT
+324 TGGGLASISLGATK
-336 LDIDLT
+336 LNAYDT
-342 GLSLFELTNNDV
+342 GDNNPQSI
-354 NNKYVWGN
+354 NT
-362 EKVLSGGIGISLL
+362 ESGIGV
-375 GTQDGSM
+375 
-382 SAIAKEDCYGV
+382 SA
-393 KIKLN
+393 
-398 TGLVG
+398 LVG
-403 GLLDAIL
+403 GAREFSMILTKKDTRRLELDLPSGINLLSAVKV
-410 GLLGNTHYYY
+410 HY

-448 LPTPSDD
+448 LPTPSE
-455 GSVSYSLDRWPSGAT
+455 GTVIYSLISWPSGAT
-470 SPSISGNRITG
+470 SPSISGNHMTG

-486 DYVVQAIYKRGEETS
+486 DYVVKAVYTREEKEIS
-501 WSYAVIHRDK
+501 WSYAVIHRNK

-557 DDDYTNYAEATNVLS
+557 DGDYTNYAEATNVLS

-593 GKTRVG
+593 KTRVG

-620 LYNDG
+620 LYKDG
-625 KEVFSGLT
+625 EEVFSGLT

-656 TDQTFDQVE
+656 TDKTFDQVE

-687 PVTCEEYAGTSEA
+687 PTTCEEYAGTSEA
-700 CMEMITAQK
+700 CMEIITAQK

-719 KSSSAASVGS
+719 KSSSVASVGT

-772 VGAILR
+772 LGAILR

-804 SESTSGGLASIEVIS
+804 SESTSSGLASIEVIS

-833 YDEVRISFPSLAD
+833 YNEVRISFPSLAD

-876 QGGTDG
+876 QGETD
-882 ITYKSITEHVCVD
+882 IAYKSITEHVCVD
-895 ETNDLGK
+895 ETTYLGN
-902 VRISVDAQDDKV
+902 VRIFVDAQDDKV

-931 IEQEAELQQDDK
+931 IEQEAELRQDDK

-978 KRNAADT
+978 KRNASDT
-985 DWNNWSNWTDGSPW
+985 DWNNWNNWTDGSPW
-999 GCTNVVIPTGATRYP
+999 GCTNVVIPAGATRYP
-1014 NLKAWGSVD
+1014 NLNAWGSVD

-1090 PLNGATYREVRHNPV
+1090 PLNGATYREVRHNPI

-1116 TATSGTDLNGTVA
+1116 TATSGTNGTVV

-1140 VAQLYEQA
+1140 VAQPYEQA

-1156 NEGDGTSYRLR
+1156 NDWGTSYRLR

-1178 TLSGGWVKEETLPE
+1178 TLSGGWVKKETLPE

-1219 KLRNEEQG
+1219 ELRNEEQG

-1262 ENVFGEEEGLV
+1262 ESVFGEEEGLV
-1273 RISLSENGNL
+1273 RISLGKNGDL

-1295 APLQAFYVEASGDN
+1295 APLQAFYVEALEGYT
-1309 ASDNVDIT
+1309 SDNVNIT
-1317 YTSNM
+1317 YTSDM
-1322 FVQPFASTATRSSRS
+1322 FVQPSASTATRSSRS

-1375 DVITLIDENFM
+1375 DIVSLIDEDFM
-1386 PKVKVYTVAGK
+1386 PKVKVYTVADK
-1397 RALDIQKI
+1397 RALDIQKMS
-1405 KNAARVDL
+1405 NATRVGL
-1413 GFMVKDGSQQTKFT
+1413 GFMVKDASQQTEFT
-1427 LNYGS
+1427 LDYGS

-1438 LVDKQTGN
+1438 LVDKQTGK

-1458 AGAMKSNNGR
+1458 AGAMKSNDGR

>member
-1 MRVFFQTSRQR
+1 MSVFFQTSRQR
-12 SFLSACRIAR
+12 SFLSACRIAG

-31 LLAALLTVVF
+31 FLAALLTVVF

-54 SVEHNGTRTE
+54 SFEQGGTRAE
-64 DNANTSG
+64 AASTSG
-71 LTISGDI
+71 LDVVQ
-78 KKFYDDKNNLLYS
+78 DA
-91 GYTYAPSRRVPL
+91 TYGATYKPNCRVPL

-136 DNSVKLTGLAEVNTG
+136 DNFVSLKGLAEVNAG

-163 YYDSSNG
+163 YYDSSNV

-182 LLSLNVLKGFWVK
+182 LLSLDVLKGFWVK

-210 SGDDFQ
+210 SGENFQ

-236 TKPFDEVRIGCASI
+236 KKPFDEVRIGCASI

-271 IAASFGYYKEAE
+271 IAAKEH
-283 TNSGLGNTNNLI
+283 
-295 DEYPDNSE
+295 EYPDAKQERPS
-303 QLSMLGH
+303 
-310 HELYVDF
+310 
-317 NEKIVKD
+317 
-324 SEIGFKTGGLKT
+324 
-336 LDIDLT
+336 
-342 GLSLFELTNNDV
+342 TNITD
-354 NNKYVWGN
+354 
-362 EKVLSGGIGISLL
+362 LL
-375 GTQDGSM
+375 GRNLVDSDISNGPTCELLS
-382 SAIAKEDCYGV
+382 
-393 KIKLN
+393 
-398 TGLVG
+398 GLVG
-403 GLLDAIL
+403 GGLTCRVDFGATIPVGSEVGYYTTGGGLASISLGATKLNAYDTSDNNPQSINAESGIGVSALAGGAREFSMILTKKDTRRLELDLPSGINLLSAVQVR
-410 GLLGNTHYYY
+410 Y

-448 LPTPSDD
+448 LPTPSE
-455 GSVSYSLDRWPSGAT
+455 GTVIYSLISSPNGVT
-470 SPSISGNRITG
+470 SPEISGNHITG

-486 DYVVQAIYKRGEETS
+486 DYVVKAVYTREEKEIS
-501 WSYAVIHRDK
+501 WSYAVIHRNK

-519 TMMINTSANQGQ
+519 TMMINTSGNEGQ

-557 DDDYTNYAEATNVLS
+557 DGDYTNYAEATNVLS

-580 GVHSSQDIAPQGG
+580 GVHSSQDIALQGG

-620 LYNDG
+620 LYKDG

-656 TDQTFDQVE
+656 TDRTFDQVE

-719 KSSSAASVGS
+719 KSSSVASVGA
-729 TMNNLSY
+729 TTNNLSY

-772 VGAILR
+772 LGAILR
-778 TPGYVL
+778 MPGYVL

-804 SESTSGGLASIEVIS
+804 SESTSSGLASIEVIS

-833 YDEVRISFPSLAD
+833 YNEVRISFPSLAD

-862 NGNGIPDCAEEPDD
+862 NGNGIPDCAEELEV
-876 QGGTDG
+876 QGEID
-882 ITYKSITEHVCVD
+882 IVYRDITEHVCVD
-895 ETNDLGK
+895 KTTYLGN
-902 VRISVDAQDDKV
+902 VRISVDAKPELL
-914 GTKLTFTCYPY
+914 GTELTFTCYPY

-931 IEQEAELQQDDK
+931 IEQEAALQQDNN
-943 GYFFE
+943 GYFFK

-968 AQVHPLKTTW
+968 AQVHPQKTTW
-978 KRNAADT
+978 KRNALDT
-985 DWNNWSNWTDGSPW
+985 DWNNWNNWTDGSPW
-999 GCTNVVIPTGATRYP
+999 GCTNVVIPAGATRYP
-1014 NLKAWGSVD
+1014 NLNAWGSVD

-1083 EMPAYFT
+1083 EMPAYFI
-1090 PLNGATYREVRHNPV
+1090 PLIGATYREVRHNPV

-1116 TATSGTDLNGTVA
+1116 TATSGTDPNGTVV

-1140 VAQLYEQA
+1140 VAQPYEQA

-1156 NEGDGTSYRLR
+1156 NDWGTFYRLR

-1178 TLSGGWVKEETLPE
+1178 TLSGGWVKKETLPE

-1201 AYEESGFKPENA
+1201 AYEVIGFNPENA
-1213 GRSFTF
+1213 GSSFTF
-1219 KLRNEEQG
+1219 ELRNEEQG
-1227 ATYFVAGNPFMSYLD
+1227 ATCFVAGNPFMSYLD

-1262 ENVFGEEEGLV
+1262 ENIFGGKEGLV
-1273 RISLSENGNL
+1273 RISLGENGDL

-1295 APLQAFYVEASGDN
+1295 APLQAFYVEVSGDY
-1309 ASDNVDIT
+1309 ASDNVNIT

-1322 FVQPFASTATRSSRS
+1322 FVQPSASTATRSSRS
-1337 ASVPAAGEMKISAV
+1337 ASVPTAGEMKISAV

-1375 DVITLIDENFM
+1375 DIVSLIDEDFM
-1386 PKVKVYTVAGK
+1386 PKVKVYTVADK
-1397 RALDIQKI
+1397 RALDIQKMS
-1405 KNAARVDL
+1405 NATRVGL
-1413 GFMVKDGSQQTKFT
+1413 GFMVKDGSQQTEFT
-1427 LNYGS
+1427 LDYGS

-1438 LVDKQTGN
+1438 LVDKQTGK

-1458 AGAMKSNNGR
+1458 AGAMKSNDGR

>member
-1 MRVFFQTSRQR
+1 M
-12 SFLSACRIAR
+12 
-22 KKWSASVPL
+22 
-31 LLAALLTVVF
+31 
-41 YSCRDEDL
+41 
-49 LPSVQ
+49 
-54 SVEHNGTRTE
+54 
-64 DNANTSG
+64 
-71 LTISGDI
+71 
-78 KKFYDDKNNLLYS
+78 
-91 GYTYAPSRRVPL
+91 
-103 VGEGRVINQITK
+103 
-115 NLVGVLS
+115 
-122 NSDNK
+122 
-127 LEYLVDKNL
+127 
-136 DNSVKLTGLAEVNTG
+136 
-151 LPILSVKDVNRV
+151 
-163 YYDSSNG
+163 
-170 IKVGFLYKDPGG
+170 
-182 LLSLNVLKGFWVK
+182 
-195 TYLKGEEQDGSSTSG
+195 
-210 SGDDFQ
+210 
-216 LLNLNLLNVSG
+216 NVSG

-236 TKPFDEVRIGCASI
+236 TRPFDEVRIGCASI
-250 DVDVLSGLE
+250 DVEVLSGLE

-271 IAASFGYYKEAE
+271 IAAEKHEYPYAEQERPLHPLSKGDLVNESLIDGPVCELISGLLGGGLTCRVDFGATIPVGSEVGYY
-283 TNSGLGNTNNLI
+283 T
-295 DEYPDNSE
+295 
-303 QLSMLGH
+303 
-310 HELYVDF
+310 
-317 NEKIVKD
+317 
-324 SEIGFKTGGLKT
+324 TGGGLASISLGATK
-336 LDIDLT
+336 LNAYDT
-342 GLSLFELTNNDV
+342 GDNNPQSI
-354 NNKYVWGN
+354 NT
-362 EKVLSGGIGISLL
+362 ESGIGV
-375 GTQDGSM
+375 
-382 SAIAKEDCYGV
+382 SA
-393 KIKLN
+393 
-398 TGLVG
+398 LVG
-403 GLLDAIL
+403 GAREFSMILTKKDTRRLELDLPSGINLLSAVKV
-410 GLLGNTHYYY
+410 HY

-448 LPTPSDD
+448 LPTPSE
-455 GSVSYSLDRWPSGAT
+455 GTVIYSLISWPSGAT
-470 SPSISGNRITG
+470 SPSISGNHMTG

-486 DYVVQAIYKRGEETS
+486 DYVVKAVYTREEKETS
-501 WSYAVIHRDK
+501 WSYAVIHRNK
-511 KEAEAGCN
+511 KEAVAGCN
-519 TMMINTSANQGQ
+519 TMMINTSGNEGQ

-557 DDDYTNYAEATNVLS
+557 DGDYTNYAEATNVLS

-593 GKTRVG
+593 KTRVG

-620 LYNDG
+620 LYKDG
-625 KEVFSGLT
+625 EEVFSGLT

-656 TDQTFDQVE
+656 TDRTFDQVE

-719 KSSSAASVGS
+719 KSSSVASVGA
-729 TMNNLSY
+729 TTNNLSY

-772 VGAILR
+772 LGAILR

-804 SESTSGGLASIEVIS
+804 SESTSSGLASIEVIS

-833 YDEVRISFPSLAD
+833 YNEVRISFPSLAD

-862 NGNGIPDCAEEPDD
+862 NGNGIPDCAEELEV
-876 QGGTDG
+876 QGEIDIVYRG
-882 ITYKSITEHVCVD
+882 ITEHVCVD
-895 ETNDLGK
+895 ETTYLGN
-902 VRISVDAQDDKV
+902 VRISVDAKPELL
-914 GTKLTFTCYPY
+914 GTELTFTCYPY

-931 IEQEAELQQDDK
+931 IEQEAALQQDNN

-978 KRNAADT
+978 KRNASDT

-999 GCTNVVIPTGATRYP
+999 GCTNVVIPAGATRYP
-1014 NLKAWGSVD
+1014 NLNAWGSVD

-1090 PLNGATYREVRHNPV
+1090 PLNGTTYREVRHNPV

-1116 TATSGTDLNGTVA
+1116 TATSGTNGTVA
-1129 ATADWSRTFNA
+1129 ATVDWSRTFNA
-1140 VAQLYEQA
+1140 VAQPYEQA

-1156 NEGDGTSYRLR
+1156 NDWGTSYRLR

-1178 TLSGGWVKEETLPE
+1178 TLSGGWVKKETLPE

-1201 AYEESGFKPENA
+1201 AYEVIGFNPENA
-1213 GRSFTF
+1213 GSSFTF
-1219 KLRNEEQG
+1219 ELRNEEQG

-1262 ENVFGEEEGLV
+1262 ENIFGGEEGLV
-1273 RISLSENGNL
+1273 RISLGKNGDL

-1295 APLQAFYVEASGDN
+1295 APLQAFYVEVSGDY
-1309 ASDNVDIT
+1309 ASDNVNIT

-1322 FVQPFASTATRSSRS
+1322 FVQPSASTATRSSRS
-1337 ASVPAAGEMKISAV
+1337 ASVPTAGEMKISAV

-1362 RSAGASDAYNAKE
+1362 HSAGASDAYNAKE
-1375 DVITLIDENFM
+1375 DIVSLIDEDFM
-1386 PKVKVYTVAGK
+1386 PKVKVYTVADK
-1397 RALDIQKI
+1397 RALDIQKMS
-1405 KNAARVDL
+1405 NATRVGL
-1413 GFMVKDGSQQTKFT
+1413 GFMVKDGSQQTEFT
-1427 LNYGS
+1427 LDYGS

-1438 LVDKQTGN
+1438 LVDKQTGK

-1458 AGAMKSNNGR
+1458 AGAMKSNDGR

>member
-1 MRVFFQTSRQR
+1 MSIFFQTSRQR
-12 SFLSACRIAR
+12 SFLSACRIAGR
-22 KKWSASVPL
+22 KWSASVPL

-49 LPSVQ
+49 TPSIQ
-54 SVEHNGTRTE
+54 SFEQGGTRAE
-64 DNANTSG
+64 AASTSG
-71 LTISGDI
+71 LDVEQ
-78 KKFYDDKNNLLYS
+78 DA
-91 GYTYAPSRRVPL
+91 TYGATYKPNCRVPL
-103 VGEGRVINQITK
+103 VGEGRVINQITD

-122 NSDNK
+122 SSDNK
-127 LEYLVDKNL
+127 LEYLVDKDL
-136 DNSVKLTGLAEVNTG
+136 TNSVSLKGLAEVNAG

-182 LLSLNVLKGFWVK
+182 LLSLDVLQGFWIK
-195 TYLKGEEQDGSSTSG
+195 TYLKGKEQDGSSTSG
-210 SGDDFQ
+210 SGDSFQ

-227 GLSEISFTT
+227 GLSEISFNTK
-236 TKPFDEVRIGCASI
+236 KPFDEVRIGCGSI
-250 DVDVLSGLE
+250 SVDVLSGLE
-259 FYYAFVGENPKK
+259 FYYAFVGENPEK
-271 IAASFGYYKEAE
+271 IAASFGYYSNAE
-283 TNSGLGNTNNLI
+283 TNPGGIMGAGNTNNLI
-295 DEYPDNSE
+295 DDSPYNSE
-303 QLSMLGH
+303 QLSLAGH

-317 NEKIVKD
+317 NEKIAKD
-324 SEIGFKTGGLKT
+324 SEIGFKTGGFKT

-342 GLSLFELTNNDV
+342 GLSLFELTNNDA

-362 EKVLSGGIGISLL
+362 EKELSGGIGISLL

-382 SAIAKEDCYGV
+382 SAIAEDDCYGV

-403 GLLDAIL
+403 GLLDVIL
-410 GLLGNTHYYY
+410 GLLGNTNYYY

-448 LPTPSDD
+448 LPTPSE
-455 GSVSYSLDRWPSGAT
+455 GGVSYSLVSGPNGAT
-470 SPSISGNRITG
+470 SSISGNRITG

-486 DYVVQAIYKRGEETS
+486 DYVVRAVYTREGETS
-501 WSYAVIHRDK
+501 WSCAVIHRNK
-511 KEAEAGCN
+511 KEVVSGCN
-519 TMMINTSANQGQ
+519 TMMINTSDNPTQ
-531 YTVVESSGS
+531 YSVEEPLGA

-547 NKINNRQNLV
+547 NKIEDVENLV
-557 DDDYTNYAEATNVLS
+557 DAEYNNYAEATNVLS
-572 LIQFGSLA
+572 LIQLGGLA
-580 GVHSSQDIAPQGG
+580 SVKSTKEINTQK

-620 LYNDG
+620 LYKG
-625 KEVFSGLT
+625 QTKVYEGLT
-633 AENDAVGVGLV
+633 GQNNTVGVGLI

-656 TDQTFDQVE
+656 TEEAFDRVE
-665 LWTAGLLNV
+665 LWSAGLLNI

-687 PVTCEEYAGTSEA
+687 PVDGCENNTTTSEA

-719 KSSSAASVGS
+719 KSPSVIGVGT

-760 AVKFNSIRGGQP
+760 AVKFNRVRGGQP

-778 TPGYVL
+778 TPGYAL

-804 SESTSGGLASIEVIS
+804 SESTSSGLASIEVIS

-833 YDEVRISFPSLAD
+833 YDEVRISFPSLVD

-862 NGNGIPDCAEEPDD
+862 NNNGIPDCAEEPAD

-882 ITYKSITEHVCVD
+882 ITYKGITEHVCVD
-895 ETNDLGK
+895 KTTYLGN
-902 VRISVDAQDDKV
+902 VRISVDAQNDKV
-914 GTKLTFTCYPY
+914 GTKLSFTCYPY

-931 IEQEAELQQDDK
+931 IEQEAELRQEND

-968 AQVHPLKTTW
+968 AQVHPQKTTW
-978 KRNAADT
+978 KRNPADT

-1014 NLKAWGSVD
+1014 VLESWSSVD
-1023 KFYGGNYCANIH
+1023 KFYGGNYCENIH

-1048 EYDCAYVEMEVQ
+1048 DYSRAYVEMEMA
-1060 SGMYHMISTPLH
+1060 GATPRMISIPLQ
-1072 GMVTGDMFVSP
+1072 GMVTGDMFVSS

-1090 PLNGATYREVRHNPV
+1090 PLNNETYPEVRHNPL
-1105 VRQKMYSRAVT
+1105 VRQQMYSRAVT
-1116 TATSGTDLNGTVA
+1116 TATSGEDDPNSTIA

-1148 QGIKMMVG
+1148 QGIMLMVG
-1156 NEGDGTSYRLR
+1156 SVGDGTSYRLR
-1167 FPKAYTEYNYY
+1167 FPKDYTTYNYY
-1178 TLSGGWVKEETLPE
+1178 TLSGGWVKEETLPD
-1192 GARNMNGKF
+1192 GARNNNGRF
-1201 AYEESGFKPENA
+1201 TYEESGFKPENV
-1213 GRSFTF
+1213 RNSFTF
-1219 KLRNEEQG
+1219 KLRNDTQG
-1227 ATYFVAGNPFMSYLD
+1227 VTYFVAGNPFMSYLD
-1242 IKTFLTEN
+1242 IQKFLQQN
-1250 KQSVQAIRIIDS
+1250 SGSVSAICVLS
-1262 ENVFGEEEGLV
+1262 EEGDLITV
-1273 RISLSENGNL
+1273 SRDSK
-1283 SFDVAGEQSNTI
+1283 DCTI
-1295 APLQAFYVEASGDN
+1295 APLQAFYVVSN
-1309 ASDNVDIT
+1309 NTNSTQLDIT
-1317 YTSNM
+1317 YTSDM
-1322 FVQPFASTATRSSRS
+1322 FVQPSASTSTRSSRS
-1337 ASVPAAGEMKISAV
+1337 VSAPAAGEMKISAV

-1375 DVITLIDENFM
+1375 DVISLIDEHFM

-1413 GFMVKDGSQQTKFT
+1413 GFMVKDGSQQTRFT

-1438 LVDKQTGN
+1438 LVDKQTGK
-1446 RYLLDGTSLTVN
+1446 RYRLEGNPLTVN
-1458 AGAMKSNNGR
+1458 AGVMKTNSGR

>member
-1 MRVFFQTSRQR
+1 MSVFFQTSRQR
-12 SFLSACRIAR
+12 SFLSACRIAG

-31 LLAALLTVVF
+31 FLAALLTVVF

-54 SVEHNGTRTE
+54 SFEQGGTRAE
-64 DNANTSG
+64 AASTSG
-71 LTISGDI
+71 LDVVQ
-78 KKFYDDKNNLLYS
+78 DA
-91 GYTYAPSRRVPL
+91 TYGATYKPNCRVPL

-136 DNSVKLTGLAEVNTG
+136 DNFVSLKGLAEVNAG

-163 YYDSSNG
+163 YYDSSNV

-182 LLSLNVLKGFWVK
+182 LLSLDVLKGFWVK
-195 TYLKGEEQDGSSTSG
+195 TYLKGEEQDGSSTLG
-210 SGDDFQ
+210 SGENFQ

-250 DVDVLSGLE
+250 SVEVLSGLE

-271 IAASFGYYKEAE
+271 IAAEKH
-283 TNSGLGNTNNLI
+283 
-295 DEYPDNSE
+295 EYPYAE
-303 QLSMLGH
+303 QERPLHPLSKGDLVNESLTDGPVC
-310 HELYVDF
+310 EL
-317 NEKIVKD
+317 
-324 SEIGFKTGGLKT
+324 
-336 LDIDLT
+336 
-342 GLSLFELTNNDV
+342 
-354 NNKYVWGN
+354 
-362 EKVLSGGIGISLL
+362 IS
-375 GTQDGSM
+375 
-382 SAIAKEDCYGV
+382 
-393 KIKLN
+393 
-398 TGLVG
+398 
-403 GLLDAIL
+403 
-410 GLLGNTHYYY
+410 GLLGGLTCRVDFGATIPVGSEVGYYTKGGGLASISLGATKLNAYDTGDNNPQSINTESGIGVSALAGGAREFSMILTKKDTRRLELDLPSGINLLSAVQVHY

-448 LPTPSDD
+448 LPTPSE
-455 GSVSYSLDRWPSGAT
+455 GTVIYSLISSPNGVT
-470 SPSISGNRITG
+470 SPEISGNRITG

-486 DYVVQAIYKRGEETS
+486 DYAVKAVYTREEKEIS
-501 WSYAVIHRDK
+501 WSYAVIHRNK

-519 TMMINTSANQGQ
+519 TMMINTSGNEGQ

-557 DDDYTNYAEATNVLS
+557 DGDYTNYAEATNVLS

-593 GKTRVG
+593 KTRVG

-620 LYNDG
+620 LYKDG
-625 KEVFSGLT
+625 EEVFSGLT
-633 AENDAVGVGLV
+633 AENDAIGVGLV

-656 TDQTFDQVE
+656 TDKTFDQVE

-687 PVTCEEYAGTSEA
+687 PTTCEEYAGTSEA

-719 KSSSAASVGS
+719 KSSSAASVGA

-772 VGAILR
+772 LGAILR

-862 NGNGIPDCAEEPDD
+862 NGNGIPDCAEEPED
-876 QGGTDG
+876 QGETD
-882 ITYKSITEHVCVD
+882 ITYRSITEHVCVD
-895 ETNDLGK
+895 ETTYLGN
-902 VRISVDAQDDKV
+902 VRISVDAKSELL
-914 GTKLTFTCYPY
+914 GTELTFTCYPY

-931 IEQEAELQQDDK
+931 IEQKAELQQDDK

-978 KRNAADT
+978 KRNASDT

-999 GCTNVVIPTGATRYP
+999 GCTNVVIPAGATRYP
-1014 NLKAWGSVD
+1014 NLNAWGSVD

-1072 GMVTGDMFVSP
+1072 GMITGDMFVSP

-1090 PLNGATYREVRHNPV
+1090 PLKEDTYREMRHNPI

-1116 TATSGTDLNGTVA
+1116 TATSGTNGTVV

-1140 VAQLYEQA
+1140 VAQPYEQA

-1156 NEGDGTSYRLR
+1156 NDWGTSYRLR

-1178 TLSGGWVKEETLPE
+1178 TLSGECVKKETLPVE
-1192 GARNMNGKF
+1192 ARNMNGKF
-1201 AYEESGFKPENA
+1201 AYEVSGFNPENA
-1213 GRSFTF
+1213 GNSFTF
-1219 KLRNEEQG
+1219 ELRNDGKG

-1250 KQSVQAIRIIDS
+1250 KQFVQAIRIIDS
-1262 ENVFGEEEGLV
+1262 ESVFGEEEGLV
-1273 RISLSENGNL
+1273 RISLGKNGDL
-1283 SFDVAGEQSNTI
+1283 SFNVAGEQSNTI
-1295 APLQAFYVEASGDN
+1295 APLQAFYVEALEGYT
-1309 ASDNVDIT
+1309 SDNVNIT
-1317 YTSNM
+1317 YTSDM
-1322 FVQPFASTATRSSRS
+1322 FVQPSASTATRSSRS
-1337 ASVPAAGEMKISAV
+1337 ASVPTAGEMKISAV
-1351 SGNSVSSCSLL
+1351 SGNSVSSCSLI

-1375 DVITLIDENFM
+1375 DIVSLIDEDFM
-1386 PKVKVYTVAGK
+1386 PKVKVYTVADK
-1397 RALDIQKI
+1397 RALDIQKMS
-1405 KNAARVDL
+1405 NATRVGL
-1413 GFMVKDGSQQTKFT
+1413 GFMVKDGSQQTEFT
-1427 LNYGS
+1427 LDYGS

-1438 LVDKQTGN
+1438 LVDKQTGK

-1458 AGAMKSNNGR
+1458 AGAMKSNDGR

>member
-1 MRVFFQTSRQR
+1 MSVFFQTSRQR
-12 SFLSACRIAR
+12 SFLSACRIAG

-31 LLAALLTVVF
+31 FLAALLTVVF

-54 SVEHNGTRTE
+54 SFEQGGTRAE
-64 DNANTSG
+64 AASTSG
-71 LTISGDI
+71 LDVVQ
-78 KKFYDDKNNLLYS
+78 DA
-91 GYTYAPSRRVPL
+91 TYGATYKPNCRVPL

-136 DNSVKLTGLAEVNTG
+136 DNFVSLKGLAEVNAG

-163 YYDSSNG
+163 YYDSSNV

-182 LLSLNVLKGFWVK
+182 LLSLDVLKGFWVK
-195 TYLKGEEQDGSSTSG
+195 TYLKGEEQDGSSTLG
-210 SGDDFQ
+210 SGENFQ

-250 DVDVLSGLE
+250 SVEVLSGLE

-271 IAASFGYYKEAE
+271 IAAEKH
-283 TNSGLGNTNNLI
+283 
-295 DEYPDNSE
+295 EYPYAE
-303 QLSMLGH
+303 QERPLHPLSKGDLVNESLTDGPVC
-310 HELYVDF
+310 EL
-317 NEKIVKD
+317 
-324 SEIGFKTGGLKT
+324 
-336 LDIDLT
+336 
-342 GLSLFELTNNDV
+342 
-354 NNKYVWGN
+354 
-362 EKVLSGGIGISLL
+362 IS
-375 GTQDGSM
+375 
-382 SAIAKEDCYGV
+382 
-393 KIKLN
+393 
-398 TGLVG
+398 
-403 GLLDAIL
+403 
-410 GLLGNTHYYY
+410 GLLGGLTCRVDFGATIPVGSEVGYYTKGGGLASISLGATKLNAYDTGDNNPQSINTESGIGVSALAGGAREFSMILTKKDTRRLELDLPSGINLLSAVQVHY

-448 LPTPSDD
+448 LPTPSE
-455 GSVSYSLDRWPSGAT
+455 GTVIYSLISSPNGVT
-470 SPSISGNRITG
+470 SPEISGNRITG

-486 DYVVQAIYKRGEETS
+486 DYAVKAVYTREEKEIS
-501 WSYAVIHRDK
+501 WSYAVIHRNK

-519 TMMINTSANQGQ
+519 TMMINTSGNEGQ

-557 DDDYTNYAEATNVLS
+557 DGDYTNYAEATNVLS

-593 GKTRVG
+593 KTRVG

-620 LYNDG
+620 LYKDG
-625 KEVFSGLT
+625 EEVFSGLT
-633 AENDAVGVGLV
+633 AENDAIGVGLV

-656 TDQTFDQVE
+656 TDKTFDQVE

-687 PVTCEEYAGTSEA
+687 PTTCEEYAGTSEA

-719 KSSSAASVGS
+719 KSSSAASVGA

-772 VGAILR
+772 LGAILR

-876 QGGTDG
+876 QGETD
-882 ITYKSITEHVCVD
+882 ITYRSITEHVCVD
-895 ETNDLGK
+895 KTTYLGN
-902 VRISVDAQDDKV
+902 VRISVDAKSELL
-914 GTKLTFTCYPY
+914 GTELTFTCYPY
-925 NGNGQK
+925 NGNEQK
-931 IEQEAELQQDDK
+931 IEQKAELQQDDK

-978 KRNAADT
+978 KRNASDT

-999 GCTNVVIPTGATRYP
+999 GCTNVVIPAGATRYP
-1014 NLKAWGSVD
+1014 NLNAWGSVD

-1072 GMVTGDMFVSP
+1072 GMITGDMFVSP

-1090 PLNGATYREVRHNPV
+1090 PLKEDTYREVRHNPI

-1116 TATSGTDLNGTVA
+1116 TATSGTDSNGTVV

-1140 VAQLYEQA
+1140 VAQPYEQA

-1156 NEGDGTSYRLR
+1156 NDWGTSYRLC

-1178 TLSGGWVKEETLPE
+1178 TLSGRWVKKETLPE

-1219 KLRNEEQG
+1219 ELRNEEQG

-1262 ENVFGEEEGLV
+1262 ESVFGEEEGLV
-1273 RISLSENGNL
+1273 RISLGKNGDL

-1295 APLQAFYVEASGDN
+1295 APLQAFYVEALEGYT
-1309 ASDNVDIT
+1309 SDNVNIT
-1317 YTSNM
+1317 YTSDM
-1322 FVQPFASTATRSSRS
+1322 FVQPSASTATRSSRS
-1337 ASVPAAGEMKISAV
+1337 ASVPTAGEMKISAV
-1351 SGNSVSSCSLL
+1351 SGNSVSSCSLI

-1375 DVITLIDENFM
+1375 DIVSLIDEDFM
-1386 PKVKVYTVAGK
+1386 PKVKVYTVADK
-1397 RALDIQKI
+1397 RALDIQKMS
-1405 KNAARVDL
+1405 NATRVGL
-1413 GFMVKDGSQQTKFT
+1413 GFMVKDGSQQTEFT
-1427 LNYGS
+1427 LDYGS

-1438 LVDKQTGN
+1438 LVDKQTGK

-1458 AGAMKSNNGR
+1458 AGAMKSNDGR

>member
-1 MRVFFQTSRQR
+1 MSVFFQTSRQR
-12 SFLSACRIAR
+12 SFLSACRIAG

-31 LLAALLTVVF
+31 FLAALLTVVF

-54 SVEHNGTRTE
+54 SFEQGGTRAE
-64 DNANTSG
+64 AASTSG
-71 LTISGDI
+71 LDVVQ
-78 KKFYDDKNNLLYS
+78 DA
-91 GYTYAPSRRVPL
+91 TYGATYKPNCRVPL

-136 DNSVKLTGLAEVNTG
+136 DNFVSLKGLAEVNAG

-163 YYDSSNG
+163 YYDSSNV

-182 LLSLNVLKGFWVK
+182 LLSLNVLQGFWVK
-195 TYLKGEEQDGSSTSG
+195 TYLKGKEQDGSSTSG
-210 SGDDFQ
+210 SGDNFK

-271 IAASFGYYKEAE
+271 IAAEKHEYPYAE
-283 TNSGLGNTNNLI
+283 QERPLHPLSKGDLVNESLI
-295 DEYPDNSE
+295 DGPVC
-303 QLSMLGH
+303 
-310 HELYVDF
+310 EL
-317 NEKIVKD
+317 
-324 SEIGFKTGGLKT
+324 
-336 LDIDLT
+336 
-342 GLSLFELTNNDV
+342 
-354 NNKYVWGN
+354 
-362 EKVLSGGIGISLL
+362 IS
-375 GTQDGSM
+375 
-382 SAIAKEDCYGV
+382 
-393 KIKLN
+393 
-398 TGLVG
+398 
-403 GLLDAIL
+403 
-410 GLLGNTHYYY
+410 GLLGGGLTCRVDFGATIPVGSEVGYYTTGGGLASISLGATKLNAYDTSDNNPQSINTESGIGVSALAGGAREFSMILTKENAQRLELDLPSGINLLSAVQVHY

-448 LPTPSDD
+448 LPTPSD
-455 GSVSYSLDRWPSGAT
+455 GTVSYSLISWPSGAT
-470 SPSISGNRITG
+470 SPSISGNHMTG

-486 DYVVQAIYKRGEETS
+486 DYAVKAVYTREEKETS
-501 WSYAVIHRDK
+501 WSYAVIHRNK
-511 KEAEAGCN
+511 KEAVAGCN

-557 DDDYTNYAEATNVLS
+557 DGDYTNYAEATNVLS

-593 GKTRVG
+593 KTRVG

-620 LYNDG
+620 LYKDG
-625 KEVFSGLT
+625 EEVFSGLT
-633 AENDAVGVGLV
+633 AENDAIGVGLV

-656 TDQTFDQVE
+656 TDKTFDQVE

-687 PVTCEEYAGTSEA
+687 PTTCEEYAGTSEA

-719 KSSSAASVGS
+719 KSSSAASVGA

-772 VGAILR
+772 LGAILR

-819 DAGLAYMEVTPLQD
+819 DAGLAYMEVTPLQG

-876 QGGTDG
+876 QGETD
-882 ITYKSITEHVCVD
+882 IAYKSITEHVCVD
-895 ETNDLGK
+895 ETTYLGN
-902 VRISVDAQDDKV
+902 VRISVDAKSELL
-914 GTKLTFTCYPY
+914 GTELTFTCYPY

-931 IEQEAELQQDDK
+931 IEQKAELQQDDK

-954 DYSISGLSTYNGLR
+954 DYSISGLSTYNGMR

-978 KRNAADT
+978 KRSASDT

-999 GCTNVVIPTGATRYP
+999 GCTNVVIPAGATRYP

-1072 GMVTGDMFVSP
+1072 GMITGDMFVSP

-1090 PLNGATYREVRHNPV
+1090 PLKEDTYREVRHNPI

-1116 TATSGTDLNGTVA
+1116 TATSGTNGTVV

-1140 VAQLYEQA
+1140 VAQPYEQA

-1156 NEGDGTSYRLR
+1156 NDWGTSYRLR

-1178 TLSGGWVKEETLPE
+1178 TLSGECVKKETLPVE
-1192 GARNMNGKF
+1192 ARNMNGKF
-1201 AYEESGFKPENA
+1201 AYEVSGFNPENA
-1213 GRSFTF
+1213 GNSFTF
-1219 KLRNEEQG
+1219 ELRNDGKG

-1250 KQSVQAIRIIDS
+1250 KQFVQAIRIIDS
-1262 ENVFGEEEGLV
+1262 ESVFGEEEGLV
-1273 RISLSENGNL
+1273 RISLGKNGDL
-1283 SFDVAGEQSNTI
+1283 SFNVAGEQSNTI
-1295 APLQAFYVEASGDN
+1295 APLQAFYVEALEGYT
-1309 ASDNVDIT
+1309 SDNVNIT
-1317 YTSNM
+1317 YTSDM
-1322 FVQPFASTATRSSRS
+1322 FVQPSASTATRSSRS
-1337 ASVPAAGEMKISAV
+1337 ASVPTAGEMKISAV
-1351 SGNSVSSCSLL
+1351 SGNSVSSCSLI

-1375 DVITLIDENFM
+1375 DIVSLIDEDFM
-1386 PKVKVYTVAGK
+1386 PKVKVYTVADK
-1397 RALDIQKI
+1397 RALDIQKMS
-1405 KNAARVDL
+1405 NATRVGL
-1413 GFMVKDGSQQTKFT
+1413 GFMVKDGSQQTEFT
-1427 LNYGS
+1427 LDYGS

-1438 LVDKQTGN
+1438 LVDKQTGK
-1446 RYLLDGTSLTVN
+1446 RYLLDGTSLTLN
-1458 AGAMKSNNGR
+1458 AGAMKSNDGR

>member
-1 MRVFFQTSRQR
+1 MSVFFQTSRQR
-12 SFLSACRIAR
+12 SFLSACRIAG

-31 LLAALLTVVF
+31 FLAALLTVVF

-54 SVEHNGTRTE
+54 SFEQGGTRAE
-64 DNANTSG
+64 AASTSG
-71 LTISGDI
+71 LDVVQ
-78 KKFYDDKNNLLYS
+78 DA
-91 GYTYAPSRRVPL
+91 TYGATYKPNCRVPL

-136 DNSVKLTGLAEVNTG
+136 DNFVSLKGLAEVNAG

-182 LLSLNVLKGFWVK
+182 LLSLDVLKGFWVK

-210 SGDDFQ
+210 SGENFQ

-236 TKPFDEVRIGCASI
+236 KKPFDEVRIGCASI

-271 IAASFGYYKEAE
+271 IAAKEH
-283 TNSGLGNTNNLI
+283 
-295 DEYPDNSE
+295 EYPDAKQERPS
-303 QLSMLGH
+303 
-310 HELYVDF
+310 
-317 NEKIVKD
+317 
-324 SEIGFKTGGLKT
+324 
-336 LDIDLT
+336 
-342 GLSLFELTNNDV
+342 TNITD
-354 NNKYVWGN
+354 
-362 EKVLSGGIGISLL
+362 LL
-375 GTQDGSM
+375 GRNLVDSDISNGPTCELLS
-382 SAIAKEDCYGV
+382 
-393 KIKLN
+393 
-398 TGLVG
+398 GLVG
-403 GLLDAIL
+403 GGLTCRVDFGATIPVGSEVGYYTTGGGLASISLGATKLNAYDTGDNNPQSINTESGIGVSALVGGAREFSMILTKKDTRRLELDLPSGINLLSAVKV
-410 GLLGNTHYYY
+410 HY

-448 LPTPSDD
+448 LPTPSE
-455 GSVSYSLDRWPSGAT
+455 GTVIYSLISWPSGAT
-470 SPSISGNRITG
+470 SPSISGNHMTG

-486 DYVVQAIYKRGEETS
+486 DYVVKAVYTREEKETS
-501 WSYAVIHRDK
+501 WSYAVIHRNK
-511 KEAEAGCN
+511 KEAVAGCN
-519 TMMINTSANQGQ
+519 TMMINTSGNEGQ

-557 DDDYTNYAEATNVLS
+557 DGDYTNYAEATNVLS

-593 GKTRVG
+593 KTRVE

-620 LYNDG
+620 LYKDG
-625 KEVFSGLT
+625 EEVFSGLT
-633 AENDAVGVGLV
+633 AENDAIGVGLV

-656 TDQTFDQVE
+656 TDKTFDQVE

-687 PVTCEEYAGTSEA
+687 PTTCEEYAGTSEA

-719 KSSSAASVGS
+719 KSSSAASVGA

-772 VGAILR
+772 LGAILR

-819 DAGLAYMEVTPLQD
+819 DAGLAYMEVTPLQG

-862 NGNGIPDCAEEPDD
+862 NGNGIPDCAEELEV
-876 QGGTDG
+876 QGEIDIVYRG
-882 ITYKSITEHVCVD
+882 ITEHVCVD
-895 ETNDLGK
+895 ETTYLGN
-902 VRISVDAQDDKV
+902 VRISVDAKPELL
-914 GTKLTFTCYPY
+914 GTELTFTCYPY

-931 IEQEAELQQDDK
+931 IEQEAALQQDNN

-978 KRNAADT
+978 KRNASDT
-985 DWNNWSNWTDGSPW
+985 DWNNWNNWTDGSPW
-999 GCTNVVIPTGATRYP
+999 GCTNVVIPAGATRYP
-1014 NLKAWGSVD
+1014 NLNAWGSVD

-1116 TATSGTDLNGTVA
+1116 TATSGTDPNGTVA
-1129 ATADWSRTFNA
+1129 ATVDWSRTFNA
-1140 VAQLYEQA
+1140 VAQPYEQA

-1156 NEGDGTSYRLR
+1156 NDWGTSYRLR

-1178 TLSGGWVKEETLPE
+1178 TLSGGWVKKETLPE

-1201 AYEESGFKPENA
+1201 AYEVIGFNPENA
-1213 GRSFTF
+1213 GSSFTF
-1219 KLRNEEQG
+1219 ELRNEEQG

-1262 ENVFGEEEGLV
+1262 ENIFGGEEGLV
-1273 RISLSENGNL
+1273 RISLGENGDL

-1295 APLQAFYVEASGDN
+1295 APLQAFYVEVSGDY
-1309 ASDNVDIT
+1309 ASDNVNIT

-1322 FVQPFASTATRSSRS
+1322 FVQPSASTATRSSRS
-1337 ASVPAAGEMKISAV
+1337 ASVPTAGEMKISAV

-1362 RSAGASDAYNAKE
+1362 HSAGASDAYNAKE
-1375 DVITLIDENFM
+1375 DIVSLIDEDFM
-1386 PKVKVYTVAGK
+1386 PKVKVYTVADK
-1397 RALDIQKI
+1397 RALDIQKMS
-1405 KNAARVDL
+1405 NATRVGL
-1413 GFMVKDGSQQTKFT
+1413 GFMVKDGSQQTEFT
-1427 LNYGS
+1427 LDYGS

-1438 LVDKQTGN
+1438 LVDKQTGK

-1458 AGAMKSNNGR
+1458 AGAMKSNDGR

>member
-1 MRVFFQTSRQR
+1 MSVFFQTSRQR
-12 SFLSACRIAR
+12 SFLSACRIAG

-31 LLAALLTVVF
+31 FLAALLTVVF

-54 SVEHNGTRTE
+54 SFEQGGTRAE
-64 DNANTSG
+64 AASTSG
-71 LTISGDI
+71 LDVVQ
-78 KKFYDDKNNLLYS
+78 DA
-91 GYTYAPSRRVPL
+91 TYGATYKPNCRVPL

-136 DNSVKLTGLAEVNTG
+136 DNFVSLKGLAEVNAG

-182 LLSLNVLKGFWVK
+182 LLSLDVLKGFWVK

-210 SGDDFQ
+210 SGENFQ

-236 TKPFDEVRIGCASI
+236 KKPFDEVRIGCASI

-271 IAASFGYYKEAE
+271 IAAKEH
-283 TNSGLGNTNNLI
+283 
-295 DEYPDNSE
+295 EYPDAKQERPS
-303 QLSMLGH
+303 
-310 HELYVDF
+310 
-317 NEKIVKD
+317 
-324 SEIGFKTGGLKT
+324 
-336 LDIDLT
+336 
-342 GLSLFELTNNDV
+342 TNITD
-354 NNKYVWGN
+354 
-362 EKVLSGGIGISLL
+362 LL
-375 GTQDGSM
+375 GRNLVDSDISNGPTCELLS
-382 SAIAKEDCYGV
+382 
-393 KIKLN
+393 
-398 TGLVG
+398 GLVG
-403 GLLDAIL
+403 GGLTCRVDFGATIPVGSEVGYYTKGGGLASISLGATKLNAYDTGDNNPQSINTEGGIGVSALVGGAREFSMILTKENAQRLELDLPSGINLLSAVQV
-410 GLLGNTHYYY
+410 HY

-448 LPTPSDD
+448 LPTPSD
-455 GSVSYSLDRWPSGAT
+455 GSVTYSLISWPSGAT
-470 SPSISGNRITG
+470 SPSISGNHMTG

-486 DYVVQAIYKRGEETS
+486 DYVVKAIYTREEKETS
-501 WSYAVIHRDK
+501 WSYAVIHRNK
-511 KEAEAGCN
+511 KEAVAGCN
-519 TMMINTSANQGQ
+519 TMMINTSGNEGQ

-557 DDDYTNYAEATNVLS
+557 DGDYTNYAEATNVLS

-593 GKTRVG
+593 KTRVG

-620 LYNDG
+620 LYKDG
-625 KEVFSGLT
+625 EEVFSGLT
-633 AENDAVGVGLV
+633 AENDAIGVGLV

-656 TDQTFDQVE
+656 TDKTFDQVE

-687 PVTCEEYAGTSEA
+687 PTTCEEYAGTSEA

-719 KSSSAASVGS
+719 KSSSVASVGA

-772 VGAILR
+772 LGAILR

-804 SESTSGGLASIEVIS
+804 SESTSSGLASIEVIS

-833 YDEVRISFPSLAD
+833 YNEVRISFPSLAD

-862 NGNGIPDCAEEPDD
+862 NGNGIPDCAEELEV
-876 QGGTDG
+876 QGEIDIVYRG
-882 ITYKSITEHVCVD
+882 ITEHVCVD
-895 ETNDLGK
+895 ETTYLGN
-902 VRISVDAQDDKV
+902 VRISVDAKPELL
-914 GTKLTFTCYPY
+914 GTELTFTCYPY

-931 IEQEAELQQDDK
+931 IEQEAALQQDNN

-978 KRNAADT
+978 KRNASDT
-985 DWNNWSNWTDGSPW
+985 DWNNWNNWTDGSPW
-999 GCTNVVIPTGATRYP
+999 GCTNVVIPAGATRYP
-1014 NLKAWGSVD
+1014 NLNAWGSVD

-1116 TATSGTDLNGTVA
+1116 TATSGTDPNGTVA
-1129 ATADWSRTFNA
+1129 ATVDWSRTFNA
-1140 VAQLYEQA
+1140 VAQPYEQA

-1156 NEGDGTSYRLR
+1156 NDWGTSYRLR

-1178 TLSGGWVKEETLPE
+1178 TLSGGWVKKETLPE

-1201 AYEESGFKPENA
+1201 AYEVIGFNPENA
-1213 GRSFTF
+1213 GSSFTF
-1219 KLRNEEQG
+1219 ELRNEEQG

-1262 ENVFGEEEGLV
+1262 ESVFGEEEGLV
-1273 RISLSENGNL
+1273 RISLGENGDL

-1295 APLQAFYVEASGDN
+1295 APLQAFYVEALEGYT
-1309 ASDNVDIT
+1309 SDNVNIT
-1317 YTSNM
+1317 YTSDM
-1322 FVQPFASTATRSSRS
+1322 FVQPSASTATRSSRS

-1351 SGNSVSSCSLL
+1351 SGNSVSSCSLI

-1375 DVITLIDENFM
+1375 DIVSLIDEDFM
-1386 PKVKVYTVAGK
+1386 PKVKVYTVADK
-1397 RALDIQKI
+1397 RALDIQEMS
-1405 KNAARVDL
+1405 NATRVDL
-1413 GFMVKDGSQQTKFT
+1413 GFMVKDGSQQTEFT
-1427 LNYGS
+1427 LDYGS

-1438 LVDKQTGN
+1438 LVDKQTGK

-1458 AGAMKSNNGR
+1458 AGAMKSNDGR

>member
-1 MRVFFQTSRQR
+1 MSVFFQTSRQR
-12 SFLSACRIAR
+12 SFLSACRIAG

-31 LLAALLTVVF
+31 FLAALLTVVF

-54 SVEHNGTRTE
+54 SFEQGGTRAE
-64 DNANTSG
+64 AASTSG
-71 LTISGDI
+71 LDVVQDATGA
-78 KKFYDDKNNLLYS
+78 
-91 GYTYAPSRRVPL
+91 TYKPNCRVPL

-136 DNSVKLTGLAEVNTG
+136 DNSVSLKGLAEVNAG

-170 IKVGFLYKDPGG
+170 IKVGFLYKAPGG
-182 LLSLNVLKGFWVK
+182 LLSLNVLQGFWVK
-195 TYLKGEEQDGSSTSG
+195 TYLKGKEQDGSSTSG
-210 SGDDFQ
+210 SGDNFK

-250 DVDVLSGLE
+250 SVEVLSGLE

-271 IAASFGYYKEAE
+271 IAAKEH
-283 TNSGLGNTNNLI
+283 
-295 DEYPDNSE
+295 EYPDAKQERPS
-303 QLSMLGH
+303 
-310 HELYVDF
+310 
-317 NEKIVKD
+317 
-324 SEIGFKTGGLKT
+324 
-336 LDIDLT
+336 
-342 GLSLFELTNNDV
+342 TNITD
-354 NNKYVWGN
+354 
-362 EKVLSGGIGISLL
+362 LL
-375 GTQDGSM
+375 GRNLVDSDISNGPTCELLS
-382 SAIAKEDCYGV
+382 
-393 KIKLN
+393 
-398 TGLVG
+398 GLVG
-403 GLLDAIL
+403 GGLTCRVDFGATIPVGSEVGYYTKGGGLASISLGATKLNAYDTGDNNPQSINTEGGIGVSALVGGAREFSMILTKENAQRLELDLPSGINLLSAVQV
-410 GLLGNTHYYY
+410 HY

-441 ISTDYYN
+441 ISTDYYD
-448 LPTPSDD
+448 LPTPSE
-455 GSVSYSLDRWPSGAT
+455 GTVTYSLISYPEGAT
-470 SPSISGNRITG
+470 SPSVSGNRMIG

-486 DYVVQAIYKRGEETS
+486 DYVVKAVYTREEKEIS
-501 WSYAVIHRDK
+501 WSYAVIHRNK

-519 TMMINTSANQGQ
+519 TMMINTSGNEGQ

-557 DDDYTNYAEATNVLS
+557 DGDYTNYAEATNVLS

-593 GKTRVG
+593 RKTRVG

-620 LYNDG
+620 LYKDG
-625 KEVFSGLT
+625 EEVFSGLT
-633 AENDAVGVGLV
+633 AENDAIGVGLV

-656 TDQTFDQVE
+656 TDKTFDQVE

-687 PVTCEEYAGTSEA
+687 PTTCEEYAGTSEA

-719 KSSSAASVGS
+719 KSSSAASVGA

-791 VTIAAY
+791 VAIAAY

-819 DAGLAYMEVTPLQD
+819 DAGLAYMEVTPLQG

-876 QGGTDG
+876 QGETD
-882 ITYKSITEHVCVD
+882 IAYKSITEHVCVD
-895 ETNDLGK
+895 ETTYLGN
-902 VRISVDAQDDKV
+902 VRIFVDAQDDKV

-931 IEQEAELQQDDK
+931 IEQEAELRQDDK

-978 KRNAADT
+978 KRNASDT

-999 GCTNVVIPTGATRYP
+999 GCTNVVIPAGATRYP
-1014 NLKAWGSVD
+1014 DLNAWGSVD

-1090 PLNGATYREVRHNPV
+1090 PLNGATYREVRHNPI

-1116 TATSGTDLNGTVA
+1116 TATSGTNGTVV

-1140 VAQLYEQA
+1140 VAQPYEQA

-1156 NEGDGTSYRLR
+1156 NDWGTSYRLR

-1178 TLSGGWVKEETLPE
+1178 TLSGGWVKKETLPE

-1201 AYEESGFKPENA
+1201 AYEVSGFNPENA
-1213 GRSFTF
+1213 GNSFTF
-1219 KLRNEEQG
+1219 ELRNDGKG

-1242 IKTFLTEN
+1242 IKTFLTKN

-1262 ENVFGEEEGLV
+1262 ESVFGEEEGLV
-1273 RISLSENGNL
+1273 RISLGKNGDL
-1283 SFDVAGEQSNTI
+1283 SFNVAGEQSNTI
-1295 APLQAFYVEASGDN
+1295 APLQAFYVEALEGYT
-1309 ASDNVDIT
+1309 SDNVNIT
-1317 YTSNM
+1317 YTSDM
-1322 FVQPFASTATRSSRS
+1322 FVQPSASTATRSSRS
-1337 ASVPAAGEMKISAV
+1337 ASVPTAGEMKISAV

-1375 DVITLIDENFM
+1375 DIVSLIDEDFM
-1386 PKVKVYTVAGK
+1386 PKVKVYTVADK
-1397 RALDIQKI
+1397 RALDIQKMS
-1405 KNAARVDL
+1405 NATRVGL
-1413 GFMVKDGSQQTKFT
+1413 GFMVKDGSQQTEFT
-1427 LNYGS
+1427 LDYGS

-1438 LVDKQTGN
+1438 LVDKQTGK

-1458 AGAMKSNNGR
+1458 AGAMKSNDGR

>member
-1 MRVFFQTSRQR
+1 MSVFFQTSRQR
-12 SFLSACRIAR
+12 SFLSACRIAG

-31 LLAALLTVVF
+31 FLAALLTVVF

-54 SVEHNGTRTE
+54 SFEQGGTRAE
-64 DNANTSG
+64 AASTSG
-71 LTISGDI
+71 LDVVQ
-78 KKFYDDKNNLLYS
+78 DA
-91 GYTYAPSRRVPL
+91 TYGATYKPNCRVPL

-136 DNSVKLTGLAEVNTG
+136 DNFVSLKGLAEVNAR

-163 YYDSSNG
+163 YYDSSNV

-182 LLSLNVLKGFWVK
+182 LLSLNVLQGFWVK
-195 TYLKGEEQDGSSTSG
+195 TYLKGKEQDGSSTSG
-210 SGDDFQ
+210 SGDNFK

-271 IAASFGYYKEAE
+271 IAAEKHEYPYAE
-283 TNSGLGNTNNLI
+283 QERPLHPLSKGDLVNESLI
-295 DEYPDNSE
+295 DGPVC
-303 QLSMLGH
+303 
-310 HELYVDF
+310 EL
-317 NEKIVKD
+317 
-324 SEIGFKTGGLKT
+324 
-336 LDIDLT
+336 
-342 GLSLFELTNNDV
+342 
-354 NNKYVWGN
+354 
-362 EKVLSGGIGISLL
+362 IS
-375 GTQDGSM
+375 
-382 SAIAKEDCYGV
+382 
-393 KIKLN
+393 
-398 TGLVG
+398 
-403 GLLDAIL
+403 
-410 GLLGNTHYYY
+410 GLLGGGLTCRVDFGATIPVGSEVGYYTTGGGLASISLGATKLNAYDTSDNNPQSINTESGIGVSALAGGAREFSMILTKKDTRRLELDLPSGINLLSAVQVHY

-448 LPTPSDD
+448 LPTPSD
-455 GSVSYSLDRWPSGAT
+455 GTVSYSLISWPSGAT
-470 SPSISGNRITG
+470 SPSISGNHMTG

-486 DYVVQAIYKRGEETS
+486 DYVVKAVYTRGKETS
-501 WSYAVIHRDK
+501 WSYAVIHRNK
-511 KEAEAGCN
+511 KEAVAGCN
-519 TMMINTSANQGQ
+519 TMMINTSGNEGQ

-547 NKINNRQNLV
+547 DKINNRQNLV
-557 DDDYTNYAEATNVLS
+557 DGDYTNYAEATNVLS

-593 GKTRVG
+593 KTRVG

-620 LYNDG
+620 LYKDG
-625 KEVFSGLT
+625 EEVFSGLT
-633 AENDAVGVGLV
+633 AENDAIGVGLV

-656 TDQTFDQVE
+656 TDKTFDQVE

-687 PVTCEEYAGTSEA
+687 PTTCEEYAGTSEA

-719 KSSSAASVGS
+719 KSSSAASVGA

-791 VTIAAY
+791 VAIAAY

-819 DAGLAYMEVTPLQD
+819 DAGLAYMEVTPLQG

-876 QGGTDG
+876 QGETD
-882 ITYKSITEHVCVD
+882 IAYKSITEHVCVD
-895 ETNDLGK
+895 ETTYLGN
-902 VRISVDAQDDKV
+902 VRIFVDAQDDKV

-931 IEQEAELQQDDK
+931 IEQEAELRQDDK

-978 KRNAADT
+978 KRNASDT

-999 GCTNVVIPTGATRYP
+999 GCTNVVIPAGATRYP
-1014 NLKAWGSVD
+1014 DLNAWGSVD

-1090 PLNGATYREVRHNPV
+1090 PLKEDTYREVRHNPI

-1116 TATSGTDLNGTVA
+1116 TATSGTNGTVV

-1140 VAQLYEQA
+1140 VAQPYEQA

-1156 NEGDGTSYRLR
+1156 NDWGTSYRLR

-1178 TLSGGWVKEETLPE
+1178 TLSGECVKKETLPVE
-1192 GARNMNGKF
+1192 ARNMNGKF
-1201 AYEESGFKPENA
+1201 AYEVSGFNPENA
-1213 GRSFTF
+1213 GNSFTF
-1219 KLRNEEQG
+1219 ELRNDGKG

-1250 KQSVQAIRIIDS
+1250 KQFVQAIRIIDS
-1262 ENVFGEEEGLV
+1262 ESVFGEEEGLV
-1273 RISLSENGNL
+1273 RISLGKNGDL

-1295 APLQAFYVEASGDN
+1295 APLQAFYVEALEGYT
-1309 ASDNVDIT
+1309 SDNVNIT
-1317 YTSNM
+1317 YTSDM
-1322 FVQPFASTATRSSRS
+1322 FVQPSASTATRSSRS
-1337 ASVPAAGEMKISAV
+1337 ASVPTAGEMKISAV
-1351 SGNSVSSCSLL
+1351 SGNSVSSCSLI

-1375 DVITLIDENFM
+1375 DIVSLIDEDFM
-1386 PKVKVYTVAGK
+1386 PKVKVYTVADK
-1397 RALDIQKI
+1397 RALDIQKMS
-1405 KNAARVDL
+1405 NATRVGL
-1413 GFMVKDGSQQTKFT
+1413 GFMVKDGSQQTEFT
-1427 LNYGS
+1427 LDYGS

-1438 LVDKQTGN
+1438 LVDKQTGK

-1458 AGAMKSNNGR
+1458 AGAMKSNDGR